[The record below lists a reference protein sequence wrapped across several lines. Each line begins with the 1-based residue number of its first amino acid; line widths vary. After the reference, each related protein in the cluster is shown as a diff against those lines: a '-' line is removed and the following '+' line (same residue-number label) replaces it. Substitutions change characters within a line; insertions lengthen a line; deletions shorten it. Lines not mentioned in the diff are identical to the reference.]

1 MDQVNYRGYARSVG
15 FDPVKAPTEGLRQ
28 MAARDDRIIRGMDK
42 NRQEIK
48 QVRDQYGA
56 SLERKLNAEQ
66 QDRDRNYRWK
76 QQLRENRFK
85 AQQANNATRIKSAA
99 TKGDNTVSMLEG
111 LSQFS
116 STIAET
122 VTEIKKQQ
130 ADQTRLNGYLE
141 LMENGG
147 LSPRQQT
154 NIDNTKALLKQAGE
168 AQDNMVDGLQARNVN
183 PSVVTKLLTGN
194 KDRDIGRVE
203 AHMEIITAEFPAYLQ
218 EQYEQQNLHTA
229 AERAAATPQLLE
241 TYLKQNQVFG
251 LRYEFMGEY
260 LMKMRGAINS
270 QVESARRSDVANQS
284 SMMRDDATSN
294 FIRTKDG
301 AALTEAFN
309 MISRSYDS
317 DGRTPMGRT
326 AAKNEIYK
334 LLSDTTLFSDA
345 DVDRILGEAQTDQ
358 GSWRDRFPRDYD
370 NLTAQRTIDEER
382 EHQARDTQE
391 RRQGKEAEKGLLDW
405 VKNEWDGS
413 EETLKSIIQ
422 KAKEEGI
429 PTDRLQT
436 YLANTNEQQNEDYW
450 NEQFEAA
457 AEDGTLDPEDV
468 NAPGVPFEVRQKWAS
483 IAKGLSDARNDTG
496 VSKEEVKSEFSTA
509 LKFNLRGESTARE
522 AHFSH
527 VSATNFALKE
537 YYRRLKSY
545 SKNGTMSPS
554 EAAQKARTDV
564 LNMIQ
569 NKSGPFT
576 VTGSIDA
583 EGTQAFY
590 NKFTPGNHAGAA
602 TGLKAINTAAAAAE
616 FSKDPT
622 VMNRANLVSTGVI
635 ANIAQR
641 LEAGG
646 GVSIP
651 PVFHEYAK
659 ASKGQY
665 TAEDIVNAQ
674 LKKHG
679 YTQQI
684 QPGAVQAVK
693 QSINDPRLQRI
704 FEANRLTQDNLNT
717 VIIGNGNAPA
727 TVRVGQAG
735 FQDVIALGQAS
746 GFRFPQVMAGMW
758 ALESDWGKSHSG
770 KNNVFNIK
778 DFSGG
783 GTLMN
788 GSRWR
793 DYGSVLESAKDFTE
807 LMKNTRYAP
816 GLAKARTPREAIQAI
831 AAAGYAGGESDYV
844 DKVLRV
850 MRGKGVNV
858 DQPFAPTSSP
868 TRNQGHMTPTLAH
881 FYITSDIGSPGQSHV
896 DIKQQDNP
904 NTPQNE
910 FRGRFKEN
918 ELDQYVVVQDPEFG
932 MIPVGELRRR
942 LPGRGDNFDQHV
954 ARGSHGIDYPTAM
967 GSKLFLR
974 NGAREVSKTWTRWG
988 KMSIIQLP
996 DGRRFSFLHGK

>member
-28 MAARDDRIIRGMDK
+28 MAARDERIIRGMDD
-42 NRQEIK
+42 NRRQIK
-48 QVRDQYGA
+48 QVRDEYGA

-66 QDRDRNYRWK
+66 QDRDKNYRWK
-76 QQLRENRFK
+76 QQLRETRFK
-85 AQQANNATRIKSAA
+85 AQQKNNETRIKSAA
-99 TKGDNTVSMLEG
+99 TKGDNAVSMLEG

-130 ADQTRLNGYLE
+130 ADQDKLNGYLE

-147 LSPRQQT
+147 LSPKQQAD
-154 NIDNTKALLKQAGE
+154 IDNTKALLNQAGE
-168 AQDNMVDGLQARNVN
+168 AQDKIVDGLQARNVN

-194 KDRDIGRVE
+194 KNRDIGRVQ
-203 AHMEIITAEFPAYLQ
+203 AHMEIITAEFPAFLQ

-241 TYLKQNQVFG
+241 TYLKQHQVFG
-251 LRYEFMGEY
+251 LRYEFMGES

-317 DGRTPMGRT
+317 DGRTPMGRA

-370 NLTAQRTIDEER
+370 NLISQRTDDTER
-382 EHQARDTQE
+382 EFQAKDTQE
-391 RRQGKEAEKGLLDW
+391 RRKGKEAEKGLLDW

-429 PTDRLQT
+429 PTDRLQV

-468 NAPGVPFEVRQKWAS
+468 NAPGVPFEVRQKWAT
-483 IAKGLSDARNDTG
+483 IAKGMSDARNDAG

-545 SKNGTMSPS
+545 SKDGTMSPS

-674 LKKHG
+674 LTKHG

-684 QPGAVQAVK
+684 QPGAVQSVK

-717 VIIGNGNAPA
+717 AIIGSGNAPA
-727 TVRVGQAG
+727 TVRVGTSG

-746 GFRFPQVMAGMW
+746 GFQFPQVMAGMW
-758 ALESDWGKSHSG
+758 ALESGWGKYHSG

-783 GTLMN
+783 GTLKN

-793 DYGSVLESAKDFTE
+793 DYGSVLESAQDFTE
-807 LMKNTRYAP
+807 LMKDKRYAP
-816 GLAKARTPREAIQAI
+816 GLAKARTPRQALEAI
-831 AAAGYAGGESDYV
+831 AAAGYAGGESTYV

-850 MRGKGVNV
+850 MRGQGVNV
-858 DQPFAPTSSP
+858 DQPFATTSSP
-868 TRNQGHMTPTLAH
+868 TRNQGHMTPTLA
-881 FYITSDIGSPGQSHV
+881 YITSDIGPTSTGEHLDVKDVTGARFQENAL
-896 DIKQQDNP
+896 DNFV
-904 NTPQNE
+904 E
-910 FRGRFKEN
+910 
-918 ELDQYVVVQDPEFG
+918 VADPEFG
-932 MIPVGELRRR
+932 RISLGTLKQK
-942 LPGRGDNFDQHV
+942 LPGRGDSFDQHL
-954 ARGSHGIDYPTAM
+954 ARGSHGIDYPTAK
-967 GSKLFLR
+967 GSKLFIK
-974 NGAREVSKTWTRWG
+974 NGARVVSKTSTVHG
-988 KMSIIQLP
+988 DKVVIQLP
-996 DGRRFSFLHGK
+996 DGRRFSFLHGKAT

>member
-1 MDQVNYRGYARSVG
+1 VRHKLIKVVG
-15 FDPVKAPTEGLRQ
+15 G
-28 MAARDDRIIRGMDK
+28 I
-42 NRQEIK
+42 
-48 QVRDQYGA
+48 
-56 SLERKLNAEQ
+56 
-66 QDRDRNYRWK
+66 
-76 QQLRENRFK
+76 
-85 AQQANNATRIKSAA
+85 
-99 TKGDNTVSMLEG
+99 VSHG
-111 LSQFS
+111 ITITS
-116 STIAET
+116 S
-122 VTEIKKQQ
+122 
-130 ADQTRLNGYLE
+130 
-141 LMENGG
+141 
-147 LSPRQQT
+147 
-154 NIDNTKALLKQAGE
+154 
-168 AQDNMVDGLQARNVN
+168 
-183 PSVVTKLLTGN
+183 
-194 KDRDIGRVE
+194 
-203 AHMEIITAEFPAYLQ
+203 
-218 EQYEQQNLHTA
+218 
-229 AERAAATPQLLE
+229 
-241 TYLKQNQVFG
+241 
-251 LRYEFMGEY
+251 
-260 LMKMRGAINS
+260 
-270 QVESARRSDVANQS
+270 
-284 SMMRDDATSN
+284 
-294 FIRTKDG
+294 
-301 AALTEAFN
+301 
-309 MISRSYDS
+309 
-317 DGRTPMGRT
+317 
-326 AAKNEIYK
+326 
-334 LLSDTTLFSDA
+334 
-345 DVDRILGEAQTDQ
+345 
-358 GSWRDRFPRDYD
+358 
-370 NLTAQRTIDEER
+370 AQRTIDEER
-382 EHQARDTQE
+382 EHQAKDTQE

-405 VKNEWDGS
+405 VKSEWDGS

-429 PTDRLQT
+429 PTDRLQV

-483 IAKGLSDARNDTG
+483 IAKGMSDARNDAG

-545 SKNGTMSPS
+545 SKDGTMSPS

-564 LNMIQ
+564 LKMIQ

-602 TGLKAINTAAAAAE
+602 TGLKAIDTAAAAAE

-674 LKKHG
+674 LTKHG

-684 QPGAVQAVK
+684 QPGAVQSVK

-717 VIIGNGNAPA
+717 AIIGSGNAPA
-727 TVRVGQAG
+727 TVRVGTAG
-735 FQDVIALGQAS
+735 FQDVIALGQSS
-746 GFRFPQVMAGMW
+746 GFQFPQVMAGMW
-758 ALESDWGKSHSG
+758 ALESGWGKHHSG

-783 GTLMN
+783 GTLKN

-793 DYGSVLESAKDFTE
+793 DYGSVLESAQDFTE
-807 LMKNTRYAP
+807 LMKDKRYAP
-816 GLAKARTPREAIQAI
+816 GLAKARTPRQALEAI
-831 AAAGYAGGESDYV
+831 AAAGYAGGESTYV

-850 MRGKGVNV
+850 MRGQGVNV
-858 DQPFAPTSSP
+858 DQPFATTSVHQP
-868 TRNQGHMTPTLAH
+868 
-881 FYITSDIGSPGQSHV
+881 V
-896 DIKQQDNP
+896 IK
-904 NTPQNE
+904 
-910 FRGRFKEN
+910 
-918 ELDQYVVVQDPEFG
+918 V
-932 MIPVGELRRR
+932 I
-942 LPGRGDNFDQHV
+942 
-954 ARGSHGIDYPTAM
+954 
-967 GSKLFLR
+967 
-974 NGAREVSKTWTRWG
+974 
-988 KMSIIQLP
+988 
-996 DGRRFSFLHGK
+996 

>member
-66 QDRDRNYRWK
+66 QDRDKNYRWK

-99 TKGDNTVSMLEG
+99 TKGDNAISMLEG
-111 LSQFS
+111 LTQFS

-130 ADQTRLNGYLE
+130 DDKAKLDGYLE

-147 LSPRQQT
+147 LSPQQQA
-154 NIDNTKALLKQAGE
+154 NIDNTQALLNQAGE
-168 AQDNMVDGLQARNVN
+168 AQDKIVDGLQARNVN
-183 PSVVTKLLTGN
+183 PSVVTQLLTGN
-194 KDRDIGRVE
+194 KARDIGRVK

-251 LRYEFMGEY
+251 LRYEFMGES
-260 LMKMRGAINS
+260 LMKMRGAINA

-370 NLTAQRTIDEER
+370 NLISQRTIDEER
-382 EHQARDTQE
+382 EHQAKDTQE

-429 PTDRLQT
+429 PTDRLQV

-483 IAKGLSDARNDTG
+483 IAKGMSDARNDAG

-545 SKNGTMSPS
+545 SKDGTMSPS

-602 TGLKAINTAAAAAE
+602 TGLKAINSAAAAAE

-717 VIIGNGNAPA
+717 AIIGSGNAPA
-727 TVRVGQAG
+727 TVRVGTSG

-746 GFRFPQVMAGMW
+746 GFQFPQVMAGMW
-758 ALESDWGKSHSG
+758 ALESGWGKYHSG

-783 GTLMN
+783 GTLKN

-793 DYGSVLESAKDFTE
+793 DYGSVLESAQDFTE
-807 LMKNTRYAP
+807 LMKDKRYAP
-816 GLAKARTPREAIQAI
+816 GLAKARTPRQALEAI
-831 AAAGYAGGESDYV
+831 AAAGYAGGESTYV

-850 MRGKGVNV
+850 MRGQGVNV

-868 TRNQGHMTPTLAH
+868 TRNQGHMTPTLA
-881 FYITSDIGSPGQSHV
+881 YITSDIGPTSTGEHLDVKDVTGARFQENAL
-896 DIKQQDNP
+896 DNFV
-904 NTPQNE
+904 E
-910 FRGRFKEN
+910 
-918 ELDQYVVVQDPEFG
+918 VADPEFG
-932 MIPVGELRRR
+932 RISLGSLKQK
-942 LPGRGDNFDQHV
+942 LPGRGDSFDQHL
-954 ARGSHGIDYPTAM
+954 ARGSHGIDYPTAK
-967 GSKLFLR
+967 GSKLFIK
-974 NGAREVSKTWTRWG
+974 NGARVVSKTTTVHG
-988 KMSIIQLP
+988 DKVVIQLP
-996 DGRRFSFLHGK
+996 DGRRFSFLHGKAT

>member
-48 QVRDQYGA
+48 QVRDEYGA

-66 QDRDRNYRWK
+66 QDRDKNYRWK

-85 AQQANNATRIKSAA
+85 AQQANNQTRIKSAA
-99 TKGDNTVSMLEG
+99 TKGDNAVSMLEG
-111 LSQFS
+111 LTQFS

-130 ADQTRLNGYLE
+130 ADQDKLNGYLE
-141 LMENGG
+141 VMENGG
-147 LSPRQQT
+147 LSPKQQAD
-154 NIDNTKALLKQAGE
+154 IDNTKALLNQAGE
-168 AQDNMVDGLQARNVN
+168 AQDKIVDGLQARNVN

-194 KDRDIGRVE
+194 KARDIGRVK
-203 AHMEIITAEFPAYLQ
+203 AHMEIITAEFPAFLQ

-251 LRYEFMGEY
+251 LRYEFMGES
-260 LMKMRGAINS
+260 LMKMRGAINA

-370 NLTAQRTIDEER
+370 NLISQRTDDTER
-382 EHQARDTQE
+382 EFQAKDTQE
-391 RRQGKEAEKGLLDW
+391 RRKGKEAEKGLLDW

-429 PTDRLQT
+429 PTERLQV

-450 NEQFEAA
+450 NELFQAA
-457 AEDGTLDPEDV
+457 AEDGTLDSEDV
-468 NAPGVPFEVRQKWAS
+468 NAPGVPFEVREKWATT
-483 IAKGLSDARNDTG
+483 AKGMSDARNDAG

-684 QPGAVQAVK
+684 QPGAVQSVK

-717 VIIGNGNAPA
+717 AIIGSGNAPA
-727 TVRVGQAG
+727 TVRVGTSG

-746 GFRFPQVMAGMW
+746 GFQFPQVMAGMW
-758 ALESDWGKSHSG
+758 ALESGWGKYHSG

-783 GTLMN
+783 GTLKN

-793 DYGSVLESAKDFTE
+793 DYGSVLESAQDFTE
-807 LMKNTRYAP
+807 LMKDKRYAP
-816 GLAKARTPREAIQAI
+816 GLAKARTPRQALEAI
-831 AAAGYAGGESDYV
+831 AAAGYAGGESTYV

-850 MRGKGVNV
+850 MRGQGVNV
-858 DQPFAPTSSP
+858 DQPFATTSSP
-868 TRNQGHMTPTLAH
+868 TRNQGHMTPTLA
-881 FYITSDIGSPGQSHV
+881 YITSDIGPTSTGEHLDVKDVTGARFQENAL
-896 DIKQQDNP
+896 DNFV
-904 NTPQNE
+904 E
-910 FRGRFKEN
+910 
-918 ELDQYVVVQDPEFG
+918 VADPEFG
-932 MIPVGELRRR
+932 RISLGSLKQK
-942 LPGRGDNFDQHV
+942 LPGRGDSFDQHL
-954 ARGSHGIDYPTAM
+954 ARGSHGIDYPTAK
-967 GSKLFLR
+967 GSKLFIK
-974 NGAREVSKTWTRWG
+974 NGARVVSKTSTVHG
-988 KMSIIQLP
+988 DKVVIQLP
-996 DGRRFSFLHGK
+996 DGRRFSFLHGKAT

>member
-48 QVRDQYGA
+48 QVRDEYGA

-66 QDRDRNYRWK
+66 QDRDKNYRWK

-99 TKGDNTVSMLEG
+99 TKGDNAVSMLEG
-111 LSQFS
+111 LTQFS

-130 ADQTRLNGYLE
+130 ADQDKLNGYLE

-147 LSPRQQT
+147 LSPRQQAD
-154 NIDNTKALLKQAGE
+154 IDNTKALLNQAGE
-168 AQDNMVDGLQARNVN
+168 AQDKIVDGLQARNVN

-194 KDRDIGRVE
+194 KNRDIGRVQ
-203 AHMEIITAEFPAYLQ
+203 AHMEIITAEFPAFLQ

-251 LRYEFMGEY
+251 LRYEFMGEH
-260 LMKMRGAINS
+260 LMKMRGAINA

-370 NLTAQRTIDEER
+370 NLISQRRDDTER
-382 EHQARDTQE
+382 EFQAKDTQE
-391 RRQGKEAEKGLLDW
+391 RRQGKEAEKGLLEW

-429 PTDRLQT
+429 PTDRLQV

-450 NEQFEAA
+450 NEQFQAA
-457 AEDGTLDPEDV
+457 AEDGTLDSEDV
-468 NAPGVPFEVRQKWAS
+468 NAPGVPFEVREKWAT
-483 IAKGLSDARNDTG
+483 IAKGMSDARNDSG

-684 QPGAVQAVK
+684 QPGAVQSVK

-717 VIIGNGNAPA
+717 AIIGSGNAPA

-746 GFRFPQVMAGMW
+746 GFQFPQVMAGMW
-758 ALESDWGKSHSG
+758 ALESGWGKYHSG

-783 GTLMN
+783 GTLKN

-793 DYGSVLESAKDFTE
+793 DYGSVLESAQ
-807 LMKNTRYAP
+807 
-816 GLAKARTPREAIQAI
+816 GL
-831 AAAGYAGGESDYV
+831 Y
-844 DKVLRV
+844 
-850 MRGKGVNV
+850 
-858 DQPFAPTSSP
+858 
-868 TRNQGHMTPTLAH
+868 
-881 FYITSDIGSPGQSHV
+881 
-896 DIKQQDNP
+896 
-904 NTPQNE
+904 
-910 FRGRFKEN
+910 
-918 ELDQYVVVQDPEFG
+918 
-932 MIPVGELRRR
+932 
-942 LPGRGDNFDQHV
+942 
-954 ARGSHGIDYPTAM
+954 
-967 GSKLFLR
+967 
-974 NGAREVSKTWTRWG
+974 
-988 KMSIIQLP
+988 
-996 DGRRFSFLHGK
+996 

>member
-28 MAARDDRIIRGMDK
+28 MAARDERIIRGMDD
-42 NRQEIK
+42 NRRQIK
-48 QVRDQYGA
+48 QVRDEYGA

-66 QDRDRNYRWK
+66 QDRDKNYRWK
-76 QQLRENRFK
+76 QQLRETRFK
-85 AQQANNATRIKSAA
+85 AQQKNNETRIKSAA
-99 TKGDNTVSMLEG
+99 TKGDNAVSMLEG

-130 ADQTRLNGYLE
+130 ADQDKLNGYLE

-147 LSPRQQT
+147 LSPKQQAD
-154 NIDNTKALLKQAGE
+154 IDNTKALLNQAGE
-168 AQDNMVDGLQARNVN
+168 AQDKIVDGLQARNVN

-194 KDRDIGRVE
+194 KNRDVGRVQ
-203 AHMEIITAEFPAYLQ
+203 AHMEIITAEFPSFLQ
-218 EQYEQQNLHTA
+218 EQYEQNNLHTA

-241 TYLKQNQVFG
+241 TYLKQHQVFG

-317 DGRTPMGRT
+317 DGRTPMGRA

-370 NLTAQRTIDEER
+370 NLISQRRDDTER
-382 EHQARDTQE
+382 EYQAKDTQE

-429 PTDRLQT
+429 PTDRLQV

-468 NAPGVPFEVRQKWAS
+468 NAPGVPFEVRQKWAT
-483 IAKGLSDARNDTG
+483 IAKGMSDARNDAG

-545 SKNGTMSPS
+545 SKDGTMSPS

-674 LKKHG
+674 LTKHG
-679 YTQQI
+679 FTQQI
-684 QPGAVQAVK
+684 QPGAVQSVE

-717 VIIGNGNAPA
+717 AIIGSGNAPA
-727 TVRVGQAG
+727 TVRVGTSG

-746 GFRFPQVMAGMW
+746 GFQFPQVMAGMW
-758 ALESDWGKSHSG
+758 ALESGWGKYHSG

-783 GTLMN
+783 GTLKN

-793 DYGSVLESAKDFTE
+793 DYGSVLESAQDFTE
-807 LMKNTRYAP
+807 LMKDKRYAP
-816 GLAKARTPREAIQAI
+816 GLAKARTPRQALEAI
-831 AAAGYAGGESDYV
+831 AAAGYAGGESTYV

-850 MRGKGVNV
+850 MRGQGVNV
-858 DQPFAPTSSP
+858 DQPFAPVSSP
-868 TRNQGHMTPTLAH
+868 TRNQGHMTPTLA
-881 FYITSDIGSPGQSHV
+881 YITSDIGPTSTGEHLDVKDVTGARFQENAL
-896 DIKQQDNP
+896 DNFV
-904 NTPQNE
+904 E
-910 FRGRFKEN
+910 
-918 ELDQYVVVQDPEFG
+918 VADPEFG
-932 MIPVGELRRR
+932 RISLGTLKQK
-942 LPGRGDNFDQHV
+942 LPGRGDSFDQHL
-954 ARGSHGIDYPTAM
+954 ARGSHGIDYPTAK
-967 GSKLFLR
+967 GSKLFIK
-974 NGAREVSKTWTRWG
+974 NGARVVSKTSTVHG
-988 KMSIIQLP
+988 DKVVIQLP
-996 DGRRFSFLHGK
+996 DGRRFSFLHGKAT

>member
-66 QDRDRNYRWK
+66 QDRDKNYRWK

-99 TKGDNTVSMLEG
+99 TKGDNAVSMLEG
-111 LSQFS
+111 LTQFS
-116 STIAET
+116 STIADT

-130 ADQTRLNGYLE
+130 SDQTRLNGYLE

-154 NIDNTKALLKQAGE
+154 NIDNTRALLKQAGE
-168 AQDNMVDGLQARNVN
+168 AQDNVVDGLQARNVDPN
-183 PSVVTKLLTGN
+183 VITKLLTGN

-203 AHMEIITAEFPAYLQ
+203 AHMEIITAQFPAYLQ

-241 TYLKQNQVFG
+241 TYLKENQVFG

-260 LMKMRGAINS
+260 LMKMRGSINAG
-270 QVESARRSDVANQS
+270 VESARRSDVANKS

-309 MISRSYDS
+309 MISRSYNS

-326 AAKNEIYK
+326 AAKNEIYT
-334 LLSDTTLFSDA
+334 LLADTTLFSDA

-370 NLTAQRTIDEER
+370 NLISQRTADTER
-382 EHQARDTQE
+382 EYQAKDTQE
-391 RRQGKEAEKGLLDW
+391 RRKGKEAEQGLLEW

-429 PTDRLQT
+429 PTERLQV

-450 NEQFEAA
+450 NEQFQAA
-457 AEDGTLDPEDV
+457 AEDGTLDTEDV
-468 NAPGVPFEVRQKWAS
+468 NAPGVPFEVREKWAQR
-483 IAKGLSDARNDTG
+483 AKSLSDARNDAG

-527 VSATNFALKE
+527 VSATSFALKE

-545 SKNGTMSPS
+545 SKDGTMSPS

-616 FSKDPT
+616 FSKNPT

-684 QPGAVQAVK
+684 QPGAVQSVK

-717 VIIGNGNAPA
+717 AIIGSGNAPA
-727 TVRVGQAG
+727 TVRLGASG
-735 FQDVIALGQAS
+735 FQDVIALGQSS
-746 GFRFPQVMAGMW
+746 GFQFPQVMAGMW
-758 ALESDWGKSHSG
+758 ALESGWGKYHSG

-783 GTLMN
+783 GTLKN

-793 DYGSVLESAKDFTE
+793 DYGSVLESAQDFTE
-807 LMKNTRYAP
+807 LMKDKRYAP
-816 GLAKARTPREAIQAI
+816 GLAKARTPRQALEAI
-831 AAAGYAGGESDYV
+831 AAAGYAGGESTYV

-850 MRGKGVNV
+850 MRGQGVNV
-858 DQPFAPTSSP
+858 DQPFATTSSP
-868 TRNQGHMTPTLAH
+868 TRNQGHMTPTLA
-881 FYITSDIGSPGQSHV
+881 YITSDIGPTSTGEHLDVKDVTGARFQENAL
-896 DIKQQDNP
+896 DNFV
-904 NTPQNE
+904 E
-910 FRGRFKEN
+910 
-918 ELDQYVVVQDPEFG
+918 VADPEFG
-932 MIPVGELRRR
+932 RISLGSLKQK
-942 LPGRGDNFDQHV
+942 LPGRGDSFDQHL
-954 ARGSHGIDYPTAM
+954 ARGSHGIDYPTAK
-967 GSKLFLR
+967 GSKLFIK
-974 NGAREVSKTWTRWG
+974 NGARVVSKTTTVHG
-988 KMSIIQLP
+988 DKVVIQLP
-996 DGRRFSFLHGK
+996 DGRRFSFLHGKAT

>member
-28 MAARDDRIIRGMDK
+28 MAARDERIIRGMDD
-42 NRQEIK
+42 NRRQIK
-48 QVRDQYGA
+48 QVRDEYGA

-66 QDRDRNYRWK
+66 QDRDKNYRWK
-76 QQLRENRFK
+76 QQLRETRFK
-85 AQQANNATRIKSAA
+85 AQQKNNETRIKSAA
-99 TKGDNTVSMLEG
+99 TKGDNAVSMLEG

-130 ADQTRLNGYLE
+130 ADQDKLNGYLE

-147 LSPRQQT
+147 LSPKQQAD
-154 NIDNTKALLKQAGE
+154 IDNTKALLNQAGE
-168 AQDNMVDGLQARNVN
+168 AQDKIVDGLQARNVN

-194 KDRDIGRVE
+194 KNRDIGRVQ

-241 TYLKQNQVFG
+241 TYLKQHQVFG
-251 LRYEFMGEY
+251 LRYEFMGES
-260 LMKMRGAINS
+260 LMKMRGAINA

-334 LLSDTTLFSDA
+334 LLADTTLFSKA
-345 DVDRILGEAQTDQ
+345 DVDRILNEAQTDQ

-370 NLTAQRTIDEER
+370 NLIAQRTIDEER

-429 PTDRLQT
+429 PTDRLQV

-468 NAPGVPFEVRQKWAS
+468 NAPGVPFEVRQKWAT
-483 IAKGLSDARNDTG
+483 IAKGMSDARNDAG

-545 SKNGTMSPS
+545 SKDGTMSPS

-674 LKKHG
+674 LTKHG

-684 QPGAVQAVK
+684 QPGAVQSVK

-717 VIIGNGNAPA
+717 AIIGSGNAPA
-727 TVRVGQAG
+727 TVRVGTSG

-746 GFRFPQVMAGMW
+746 GFQFPQVMAGMW
-758 ALESDWGKSHSG
+758 ALESGWGKYHSG

-783 GTLMN
+783 GTLKN

-793 DYGSVLESAKDFTE
+793 DYGSVLESAQDFTE
-807 LMKNTRYAP
+807 LMKDKRYAP
-816 GLAKARTPREAIQAI
+816 GLAKARTPRQALEAI
-831 AAAGYAGGESDYV
+831 AAAGYAGGESTYV

-850 MRGKGVNV
+850 MRGQGVNV

-868 TRNQGHMTPTLAH
+868 TRNQGHMTPTLA
-881 FYITSDIGSPGQSHV
+881 YITSDIGPTSTGEHLDVKDVTGARFQENAL
-896 DIKQQDNP
+896 DNFV
-904 NTPQNE
+904 E
-910 FRGRFKEN
+910 
-918 ELDQYVVVQDPEFG
+918 VADPEFG
-932 MIPVGELRRR
+932 RISLGSLKQK
-942 LPGRGDNFDQHV
+942 LPGRGDSFDQHL
-954 ARGSHGIDYPTAM
+954 ARGSHGIDYPTAK
-967 GSKLFLR
+967 GSKLFIK
-974 NGAREVSKTWTRWG
+974 NGARVVSKTSTVHG
-988 KMSIIQLP
+988 DKVVIQLP
-996 DGRRFSFLHGK
+996 DGRRFSFLHGKAT

>member
-48 QVRDQYGA
+48 QVRDEYGA

-66 QDRDRNYRWK
+66 QDRDKNYRWK

-85 AQQANNATRIKSAA
+85 AQQANNQTRIKSAA
-99 TKGDNTVSMLEG
+99 TKGDNAVSMLEG
-111 LSQFS
+111 LTQFS

-130 ADQTRLNGYLE
+130 DDQDKLNGYLE

-147 LSPRQQT
+147 LSPQQQAD
-154 NIDNTKALLKQAGE
+154 IDNTQALLNQAGE
-168 AQDNMVDGLQARNVN
+168 AQDKIVDGLQARNVN
-183 PSVVTKLLTGN
+183 PSVVTQLLTGN
-194 KDRDIGRVE
+194 KARDIGRVK

-251 LRYEFMGEY
+251 LRYEFMGES
-260 LMKMRGAINS
+260 LMKMRGAINA

-370 NLTAQRTIDEER
+370 NLISQRTDDTER
-382 EHQARDTQE
+382 EFQAKDTQE
-391 RRQGKEAEKGLLDW
+391 RRKGKEAEKGLLDW

-429 PTDRLQT
+429 PTERLQV

-450 NEQFEAA
+450 NELFQAA
-457 AEDGTLDPEDV
+457 AEDGTLDSEDV
-468 NAPGVPFEVRQKWAS
+468 NAPGVPFEVREKWATA
-483 IAKGLSDARNDTG
+483 AKGMSDARNDAG

-674 LKKHG
+674 LTKHG

-684 QPGAVQAVK
+684 QPGAVQSVK

-717 VIIGNGNAPA
+717 AIIGSGNAPA
-727 TVRVGQAG
+727 TVRVGTSG

-746 GFRFPQVMAGMW
+746 GFQFPQVMAGMW
-758 ALESDWGKSHSG
+758 ALESGWGKYHSG

-783 GTLMN
+783 GTLKN

-793 DYGSVLESAKDFTE
+793 DYGSVLESAQDFTE
-807 LMKNTRYAP
+807 LMKDKRYAP
-816 GLAKARTPREAIQAI
+816 GLAKARTPRQALEAI
-831 AAAGYAGGESDYV
+831 AAAGYAGGESTYV

-850 MRGKGVNV
+850 MRGQGVNV
-858 DQPFAPTSSP
+858 DQPFATTSSP
-868 TRNQGHMTPTLAH
+868 TRNQGHMTPTLA
-881 FYITSDIGSPGQSHV
+881 YITSDIGPTSTGEHLDVKDVTGARFQENAL
-896 DIKQQDNP
+896 DNFV
-904 NTPQNE
+904 E
-910 FRGRFKEN
+910 
-918 ELDQYVVVQDPEFG
+918 VADPEFG
-932 MIPVGELRRR
+932 RISLGSLKQK
-942 LPGRGDNFDQHV
+942 LPGRGDSFDQHL
-954 ARGSHGIDYPTAM
+954 ARGSHGIDYPTAK
-967 GSKLFLR
+967 GSKLFIK
-974 NGAREVSKTWTRWG
+974 NGARVVSKTSTVHG
-988 KMSIIQLP
+988 DKVVIQLP
-996 DGRRFSFLHGK
+996 DGRRFSFLHGKAT

>member
-1 MDQVNYRGYARSVG
+1 
-15 FDPVKAPTEGLRQ
+15 
-28 MAARDDRIIRGMDK
+28 
-42 NRQEIK
+42 
-48 QVRDQYGA
+48 
-56 SLERKLNAEQ
+56 
-66 QDRDRNYRWK
+66 
-76 QQLRENRFK
+76 
-85 AQQANNATRIKSAA
+85 
-99 TKGDNTVSMLEG
+99 
-111 LSQFS
+111 
-116 STIAET
+116 
-122 VTEIKKQQ
+122 
-130 ADQTRLNGYLE
+130 
-141 LMENGG
+141 MENGG
-147 LSPRQQT
+147 LSPKQQAD
-154 NIDNTKALLKQAGE
+154 IDNTKALLNQAGE
-168 AQDNMVDGLQARNVN
+168 AQDKIVDGLQARNVN
-183 PSVVTKLLTGN
+183 PSVVTQLLTGN
-194 KDRDIGRVE
+194 KARDIGRVK

-251 LRYEFMGEY
+251 LRYEFMGES
-260 LMKMRGAINS
+260 LMKMRGAINA

-317 DGRTPMGRT
+317 DGRTPMGRA

-370 NLTAQRTIDEER
+370 NLISKRTPDSER
-382 EHQARDTQE
+382 EYKAKDTQE
-391 RRQGKEAEKGLLDW
+391 RGRGKEAEQGLLKW

-429 PTDRLQT
+429 PTDRLQV

-468 NAPGVPFEVRQKWAS
+468 NAPGVPFEVRQKWAT
-483 IAKGLSDARNDTG
+483 IAKGMSDARNDAG

-674 LKKHG
+674 LTKHG

-684 QPGAVQAVK
+684 QPGAVQSVK

-717 VIIGNGNAPA
+717 AIIGSGNAPA
-727 TVRVGQAG
+727 TVRVGTSG

-746 GFRFPQVMAGMW
+746 GFQFPQVMAGMW
-758 ALESDWGKSHSG
+758 ALESGWGKYHSG

-783 GTLMN
+783 GTLKN

-793 DYGSVLESAKDFTE
+793 DYGSVLESAQDFTE
-807 LMKNTRYAP
+807 LMKDKRYAP
-816 GLAKARTPREAIQAI
+816 GLAKARTPRQALEAI
-831 AAAGYAGGESDYV
+831 AAAGYAGGESTYV

-850 MRGKGVNV
+850 MRGQGVNV
-858 DQPFAPTSSP
+858 DQPFATTSSP
-868 TRNQGHMTPTLAH
+868 TRNQGHMTPTLA
-881 FYITSDIGSPGQSHV
+881 YITSDIGPTSTGEHLDVKDVTGARFQENAL
-896 DIKQQDNP
+896 DNFV
-904 NTPQNE
+904 E
-910 FRGRFKEN
+910 
-918 ELDQYVVVQDPEFG
+918 VADPEFG
-932 MIPVGELRRR
+932 RISLGSLKQK
-942 LPGRGDNFDQHV
+942 LPGRGDSFDQHL
-954 ARGSHGIDYPTAM
+954 ARGSHGIDYPTAK
-967 GSKLFLR
+967 GSKLFIK
-974 NGAREVSKTWTRWG
+974 NGARVVSKTSTVHG
-988 KMSIIQLP
+988 DKVVIQLP
-996 DGRRFSFLHGK
+996 DGRRFSFLHGKAT

>member
-48 QVRDQYGA
+48 QVRDEYGA

-66 QDRDRNYRWK
+66 QDRDKNYRWK

-99 TKGDNTVSMLEG
+99 TKGDNAVSMLEG
-111 LSQFS
+111 LTQFS

-130 ADQTRLNGYLE
+130 ADQDKLNGYLE

-147 LSPRQQT
+147 LSPRQQAD
-154 NIDNTKALLKQAGE
+154 IDNTKALLNQAGE
-168 AQDNMVDGLQARNVN
+168 AQDKIVDGLQARNVN

-194 KDRDIGRVE
+194 KNRDVGRVQ
-203 AHMEIITAEFPAYLQ
+203 AHMEIITAEFPAFLQ

-251 LRYEFMGEY
+251 LRYEFMGES
-260 LMKMRGAINS
+260 LMKMRGAINA

-317 DGRTPMGRT
+317 DGRTPMGRS

-370 NLTAQRTIDEER
+370 NLISQRRDDTER
-382 EHQARDTQE
+382 EYQAKDTQE

-429 PTDRLQT
+429 PTDRLQV

-450 NEQFEAA
+450 NELFQAA
-457 AEDGTLDPEDV
+457 AEDGTLDSEDV
-468 NAPGVPFEVRQKWAS
+468 NAPGVPFEVREKWATT
-483 IAKGLSDARNDTG
+483 AKGMSDARNDSG

-545 SKNGTMSPS
+545 SKDGTMSPS

-602 TGLKAINTAAAAAE
+602 TGLKAIDTAAAAAE

-646 GVSIP
+646 GISIP

-717 VIIGNGNAPA
+717 AIIGSGNAPA

-746 GFRFPQVMAGMW
+746 GFQFPQVMAGMW
-758 ALESDWGKSHSG
+758 ALESGWGKHHSG

-783 GTLMN
+783 GTLKN

-793 DYGSVLESAKDFTE
+793 DYGSVLESAQDFTE
-807 LMKNTRYAP
+807 LMKDKRYAP
-816 GLAKARTPREAIQAI
+816 GLAKARTPRQAIQAI
-831 AAAGYAGGESDYV
+831 AAAGYAGGESTYV

-850 MRGKGVNV
+850 MKGQGVNV
-858 DQPFAPTSSP
+858 DQPFATTSSP
-868 TRNQGHMTPTLAH
+868 TRNQGHMTPTLA
-881 FYITSDIGSPGQSHV
+881 YISGNIGPTSTGQHLDV
-896 DIKQQDNP
+896 KQVGGG
-904 NTPQNE
+904 E
-910 FRGRFKEN
+910 FATN
-918 ELDQYVVVQDPEFG
+918 ALDQFVVVDDPE
-932 MIPVGELRRR
+932 L
-942 LPGRGDNFDQHV
+942 GRVPLGQTPITGTFASHT
-954 ARGSHGIDYPTAM
+954 ARGSHGIDYGLYSGT
-967 GSKLFLR
+967 KVYVR
-974 NGAREVSKTWTRWG
+974 NGARVVSKTSTVHG
-988 KMSIIQLP
+988 DKVVIQLP
-996 DGRRFSFLHGK
+996 DGRRFSFLHGKAT

>member
-66 QDRDRNYRWK
+66 QDRDKNYRWK

-85 AQQANNATRIKSAA
+85 AQQANNQTRIKSAA
-99 TKGDNTVSMLEG
+99 TKGDNAVSMLEG
-111 LSQFS
+111 LTQFS

-130 ADQTRLNGYLE
+130 DDQATLDGYME
-141 LMENGG
+141 VMENGG
-147 LSPRQQT
+147 ISPQQQA
-154 NIDNTKALLKQAGE
+154 NIDNTQALLNQAGE
-168 AQDNMVDGLQARNVN
+168 AQDKIVDGLQARNVN
-183 PSVVTKLLTGN
+183 PSVVTQLLTGN
-194 KDRDIGRVE
+194 KARDIGRVK
-203 AHMEIITAEFPAYLQ
+203 AHMEIITAQFPAFLQ

-251 LRYEFMGEY
+251 LRYEFMGES
-260 LMKMRGAINS
+260 LMKMRGAINA

-334 LLSDTTLFSDA
+334 LLADTTLFSDA

-370 NLTAQRTIDEER
+370 NLISQRTDDTER

-391 RRQGKEAEKGLLDW
+391 RRRGKEAEKGLLDW

-429 PTDRLQT
+429 PTDRLQV

-457 AEDGTLDPEDV
+457 AEDGTLDSEDV
-468 NAPGVPFEVRQKWAS
+468 NAPGVPFEVREKWAT
-483 IAKGLSDARNDTG
+483 IAKGLSDARNDAG

-545 SKNGTMSPS
+545 SKNGTMTPS

-674 LKKHG
+674 LTKHG

-704 FEANRLTQDNLNT
+704 FEANRLTQDNLNS
-717 VIIGNGNAPA
+717 VIIGSGNAPA
-727 TVRVGQAG
+727 TVRVGTAG
-735 FQDVIALGQAS
+735 FQDVIALGQSS
-746 GFRFPQVMAGMW
+746 GFQFPQVMAGMW
-758 ALESDWGKSHSG
+758 ALESGWGKYHSG

-783 GTLMN
+783 GTLKN

-793 DYGSVLESAKDFTE
+793 DYGSVLESAQDFTE
-807 LMKNTRYAP
+807 LMKDTRYAP
-816 GLAKARTPREAIQAI
+816 GLARARTPRQALEAI
-831 AAAGYAGGESDYV
+831 AAGGYAGGESDYV

-850 MRGKGVNV
+850 MREQGVNV
-858 DQPFAPTSSP
+858 DQPFAPTPSP
-868 TRNQGHMTPTLAH
+868 TRNQGHMTPTLA
-881 FYITSDIGSPGQSHV
+881 YISGNIGPTSTGQHLDV
-896 DIKQQDNP
+896 KQVGGG
-904 NTPQNE
+904 E
-910 FRGRFKEN
+910 FATN
-918 ELDQYVVVQDPEFG
+918 ELDQFVVVDDPE
-932 MIPVGELRRR
+932 L
-942 LPGRGDNFDQHV
+942 GRVPLGQTPITGTFASHT
-954 ARGSHGIDYPTAM
+954 ARGSHGIDYGLYSGTKVNCSLKMEPE
-967 GSKLFLR
+967 SLVKLRLFTVTKLLF
-974 NGAREVSKTWTRWG
+974 NCLMAGVSVSYMVK
-988 KMSIIQLP
+988 
-996 DGRRFSFLHGK
+996 LHDTIPLLY

>member
-1 MDQVNYRGYARSVG
+1 MDQVNYKGYARSVG

-66 QDRDRNYRWK
+66 QDRDKNYRWK

-85 AQQANNATRIKSAA
+85 AQQANNQTRIKSAA
-99 TKGDNTVSMLEG
+99 TKGDNAVSMLEG
-111 LSQFS
+111 LTQFS

-130 ADQTRLNGYLE
+130 ADQDNLNGYLE

-147 LSPRQQT
+147 LSPKQQAD
-154 NIDNTKALLKQAGE
+154 IDNTKALLNQAGE
-168 AQDNMVDGLQARNVN
+168 AQDKIVDGLQARNVN

-194 KDRDIGRVE
+194 KNRDVGRVK
-203 AHMEIITAEFPAYLQ
+203 AHMEIITAEFPSFLQ
-218 EQYEQQNLHTA
+218 EQYEQNNLHTA

-241 TYLKQNQVFG
+241 TYLKQHQVFG
-251 LRYEFMGEY
+251 LRYEFMGES
-260 LMKMRGAINS
+260 LMKMRGAINA

-370 NLTAQRTIDEER
+370 NLISQRTDDTER
-382 EHQARDTQE
+382 EFQAKDTQE
-391 RRQGKEAEKGLLDW
+391 RRKGKEAEKGLLDW

-429 PTDRLQT
+429 PTERLQV

-450 NEQFEAA
+450 NELFQAA
-457 AEDGTLDPEDV
+457 AEDGTLDSEDV
-468 NAPGVPFEVRQKWAS
+468 NAPGVPFEVREKWATA
-483 IAKGLSDARNDTG
+483 AKGMSDARNDAG

-674 LKKHG
+674 LTKHG

-684 QPGAVQAVK
+684 QPGAVQSVK

-717 VIIGNGNAPA
+717 AIIGSGNAPA
-727 TVRVGQAG
+727 TVRVGTSG

-746 GFRFPQVMAGMW
+746 GFQFPQVMAGMW
-758 ALESDWGKSHSG
+758 ALESGWGKYHSG

-783 GTLMN
+783 GTLKN

-793 DYGSVLESAKDFTE
+793 DYGSVLESAQDFTE
-807 LMKNTRYAP
+807 LMKDKRYAP
-816 GLAKARTPREAIQAI
+816 GLAKARTPRQALEAI
-831 AAAGYAGGESDYV
+831 AAAGYAGGESTYV

-850 MRGKGVNV
+850 MRGQGVNV
-858 DQPFAPTSSP
+858 DQPFATTSSP
-868 TRNQGHMTPTLAH
+868 TRNQGHMTPTLA
-881 FYITSDIGSPGQSHV
+881 YITSDIGPTSTGEHLDVKDVTGARFQENAL
-896 DIKQQDNP
+896 DNFV
-904 NTPQNE
+904 E
-910 FRGRFKEN
+910 
-918 ELDQYVVVQDPEFG
+918 VADPEFG
-932 MIPVGELRRR
+932 RISLGSLKQK
-942 LPGRGDNFDQHV
+942 LPGRGDSFDQHL
-954 ARGSHGIDYPTAM
+954 ARGSHGIDYPTAK
-967 GSKLFLR
+967 GSKLFIK
-974 NGAREVSKTWTRWG
+974 NGARVVSKTSTVHG
-988 KMSIIQLP
+988 DKVVIQLP
-996 DGRRFSFLHGK
+996 DGRRFSFLHGKAT

>member
-1 MDQVNYRGYARSVG
+1 MV
-15 FDPVKAPTEGLRQ
+15 VKKP
-28 MAARDDRIIRGMDK
+28 
-42 NRQEIK
+42 
-48 QVRDQYGA
+48 
-56 SLERKLNAEQ
+56 
-66 QDRDRNYRWK
+66 
-76 QQLRENRFK
+76 F
-85 AQQANNATRIKSAA
+85 
-99 TKGDNTVSMLEG
+99 
-111 LSQFS
+111 
-116 STIAET
+116 
-122 VTEIKKQQ
+122 
-130 ADQTRLNGYLE
+130 
-141 LMENGG
+141 
-147 LSPRQQT
+147 
-154 NIDNTKALLKQAGE
+154 
-168 AQDNMVDGLQARNVN
+168 
-183 PSVVTKLLTGN
+183 
-194 KDRDIGRVE
+194 
-203 AHMEIITAEFPAYLQ
+203 
-218 EQYEQQNLHTA
+218 
-229 AERAAATPQLLE
+229 
-241 TYLKQNQVFG
+241 
-251 LRYEFMGEY
+251 
-260 LMKMRGAINS
+260 
-270 QVESARRSDVANQS
+270 
-284 SMMRDDATSN
+284 
-294 FIRTKDG
+294 
-301 AALTEAFN
+301 
-309 MISRSYDS
+309 
-317 DGRTPMGRT
+317 
-326 AAKNEIYK
+326 
-334 LLSDTTLFSDA
+334 
-345 DVDRILGEAQTDQ
+345 
-358 GSWRDRFPRDYD
+358 
-370 NLTAQRTIDEER
+370 
-382 EHQARDTQE
+382 
-391 RRQGKEAEKGLLDW
+391 
-405 VKNEWDGS
+405 
-413 EETLKSIIQ
+413 KSIIQ

-429 PTDRLQT
+429 PTDRLQV

-450 NEQFEAA
+450 NEQFQAA
-457 AEDGTLDPEDV
+457 AEDGTLDTEDV
-468 NAPGVPFEVRQKWAS
+468 NAPGVPFEVREKWAT
-483 IAKGLSDARNDTG
+483 IAKGMSDARNDSG
-496 VSKEEVKSEFSTA
+496 ISKEEVKSEFSTA

-684 QPGAVQAVK
+684 QPGAVQSVK

-717 VIIGNGNAPA
+717 AIIGSGNAPA
-727 TVRVGQAG
+727 TVRVGTSG

-746 GFRFPQVMAGMW
+746 GFQFPQVMAGMW
-758 ALESDWGKSHSG
+758 ALESGWGKYHSG

-783 GTLMN
+783 GTLKN

-793 DYGSVLESAKDFTE
+793 DYGSVLESAQDFTE
-807 LMKNTRYAP
+807 LMKDKRYAP
-816 GLAKARTPREAIQAI
+816 GLAKARTPRQALEAI
-831 AAAGYAGGESDYV
+831 AAAGYAGGESTYV

-850 MRGKGVNV
+850 MRGQGVNV
-858 DQPFAPTSSP
+858 DQPFATTSSP
-868 TRNQGHMTPTLAH
+868 TRNQGHMTPTLA
-881 FYITSDIGSPGQSHV
+881 YITSDIGPTSTGEHLDVKDVTGARFQENAL
-896 DIKQQDNP
+896 DNFV
-904 NTPQNE
+904 E
-910 FRGRFKEN
+910 
-918 ELDQYVVVQDPEFG
+918 VADPEFG
-932 MIPVGELRRR
+932 RISLGSLKQK
-942 LPGRGDNFDQHV
+942 LPGRGDSFDQHL
-954 ARGSHGIDYPTAM
+954 ARGSHGIDYPTAK
-967 GSKLFLR
+967 GSKLFIK
-974 NGAREVSKTWTRWG
+974 NGARVVSKTTTVHG
-988 KMSIIQLP
+988 DKVVIQLP
-996 DGRRFSFLHGK
+996 DGRRFSFLHGKAT

>member
-48 QVRDQYGA
+48 QVRDEYGA

-66 QDRDRNYRWK
+66 QDRDKNYRWK

-99 TKGDNTVSMLEG
+99 TKGDNAVSMLEG
-111 LSQFS
+111 LTQFS

-130 ADQTRLNGYLE
+130 ADQDKLNGYLE

-147 LSPRQQT
+147 LSPRQQAD
-154 NIDNTKALLKQAGE
+154 IDNTKALLNQAGE
-168 AQDNMVDGLQARNVN
+168 AQDKIVDGLQARNVN

-194 KDRDIGRVE
+194 KNRDIGRVQ
-203 AHMEIITAEFPAYLQ
+203 AHMEIITAEFPAFLQ

-251 LRYEFMGEY
+251 LRYEFMGEH
-260 LMKMRGAINS
+260 LMKMRGAINA

-370 NLTAQRTIDEER
+370 NLISQRRDDTER
-382 EHQARDTQE
+382 EFQAKDTQE
-391 RRQGKEAEKGLLDW
+391 RRQGKAAEKGLLDW

-429 PTDRLQT
+429 PTDRLQV

-450 NEQFEAA
+450 NEQFQAA
-457 AEDGTLDPEDV
+457 AEDGTLDSEDV
-468 NAPGVPFEVRQKWAS
+468 NAPGVPFEVREKWAT
-483 IAKGLSDARNDTG
+483 IAKGLSDARNDSG

-527 VSATNFALKE
+527 VSATSFALKE

-684 QPGAVQAVK
+684 QPGAVQSVK

-717 VIIGNGNAPA
+717 AIIGSGNAPA
-727 TVRVGQAG
+727 TVRVGTSG

-746 GFRFPQVMAGMW
+746 GFQFPQVMAGMW
-758 ALESDWGKSHSG
+758 ALESGWGKYHSG

-783 GTLMN
+783 GTLKN

-793 DYGSVLESAKDFTE
+793 DYGSVLESAQDFTE
-807 LMKNTRYAP
+807 LMKDKRYAP
-816 GLAKARTPREAIQAI
+816 GLAKARTPRQALEAI
-831 AAAGYAGGESDYV
+831 AAAGYAGGESTYV

-850 MRGKGVNV
+850 MRGQGVNV
-858 DQPFAPTSSP
+858 DQPFATTSSP
-868 TRNQGHMTPTLAH
+868 TRNQGHMTPTLA
-881 FYITSDIGSPGQSHV
+881 YITSDIGPTSTGEHLDVKDVTGARFQENAL
-896 DIKQQDNP
+896 DNFV
-904 NTPQNE
+904 E
-910 FRGRFKEN
+910 
-918 ELDQYVVVQDPEFG
+918 VADPEFG
-932 MIPVGELRRR
+932 RISLGSLKQK
-942 LPGRGDNFDQHV
+942 LPGRGDSFDQHL
-954 ARGSHGIDYPTAM
+954 ARGSHGIDYPTAK
-967 GSKLFLR
+967 GSKLFIK
-974 NGAREVSKTWTRWG
+974 NGARVVSKTTTVHG
-988 KMSIIQLP
+988 DKVVIQLP
-996 DGRRFSFLHGK
+996 DGRRFSFLHGKAT

>member
-1 MDQVNYRGYARSVG
+1 
-15 FDPVKAPTEGLRQ
+15 
-28 MAARDDRIIRGMDK
+28 
-42 NRQEIK
+42 
-48 QVRDQYGA
+48 
-56 SLERKLNAEQ
+56 
-66 QDRDRNYRWK
+66 
-76 QQLRENRFK
+76 
-85 AQQANNATRIKSAA
+85 
-99 TKGDNTVSMLEG
+99 
-111 LSQFS
+111 
-116 STIAET
+116 
-122 VTEIKKQQ
+122 
-130 ADQTRLNGYLE
+130 
-141 LMENGG
+141 
-147 LSPRQQT
+147 
-154 NIDNTKALLKQAGE
+154 
-168 AQDNMVDGLQARNVN
+168 
-183 PSVVTKLLTGN
+183 
-194 KDRDIGRVE
+194 
-203 AHMEIITAEFPAYLQ
+203 
-218 EQYEQQNLHTA
+218 
-229 AERAAATPQLLE
+229 
-241 TYLKQNQVFG
+241 
-251 LRYEFMGEY
+251 
-260 LMKMRGAINS
+260 
-270 QVESARRSDVANQS
+270 
-284 SMMRDDATSN
+284 
-294 FIRTKDG
+294 
-301 AALTEAFN
+301 
-309 MISRSYDS
+309 
-317 DGRTPMGRT
+317 
-326 AAKNEIYK
+326 
-334 LLSDTTLFSDA
+334 
-345 DVDRILGEAQTDQ
+345 
-358 GSWRDRFPRDYD
+358 
-370 NLTAQRTIDEER
+370 
-382 EHQARDTQE
+382 
-391 RRQGKEAEKGLLDW
+391 

-429 PTDRLQT
+429 PTDRLQV

-468 NAPGVPFEVRQKWAS
+468 NAPGVPFEVRQKWAT
-483 IAKGLSDARNDTG
+483 IAKGMSDARNDAG

-684 QPGAVQAVK
+684 QPGAVQSVK

-717 VIIGNGNAPA
+717 AIIGSGNAPA
-727 TVRVGQAG
+727 TVRVGTSG

-746 GFRFPQVMAGMW
+746 GFQFPQVMAGMW
-758 ALESDWGKSHSG
+758 ALESGWGKYHSG

-783 GTLMN
+783 GTLKN

-793 DYGSVLESAKDFTE
+793 DYGSVLESAQDFTE
-807 LMKNTRYAP
+807 LMKDKRYAP
-816 GLAKARTPREAIQAI
+816 GLAKARTPRQALEAI
-831 AAAGYAGGESDYV
+831 AAAGYAGGESTYV

-850 MRGKGVNV
+850 MRGQGVNV
-858 DQPFAPTSSP
+858 DQPFATTSSP
-868 TRNQGHMTPTLAH
+868 TRNQGHMTPTLA
-881 FYITSDIGSPGQSHV
+881 YITSDIGPTSTGEHLDVKDVTGARFQENAL
-896 DIKQQDNP
+896 DNFV
-904 NTPQNE
+904 E
-910 FRGRFKEN
+910 
-918 ELDQYVVVQDPEFG
+918 VADPEFG
-932 MIPVGELRRR
+932 RISLGSLKQK
-942 LPGRGDNFDQHV
+942 LPGRGDSFDQHL
-954 ARGSHGIDYPTAM
+954 ARGSHGIDYPTAK
-967 GSKLFLR
+967 GSKLFIK
-974 NGAREVSKTWTRWG
+974 NGARVVSKTTTVHG
-988 KMSIIQLP
+988 DKVVIQLP
-996 DGRRFSFLHGK
+996 DGRRFSFLHGKAT

>member
-66 QDRDRNYRWK
+66 QDRDKNYRWK

-85 AQQANNATRIKSAA
+85 AQQANNQTRIKSAA
-99 TKGDNTVSMLEG
+99 TKGDNAVSMLEG
-111 LSQFS
+111 LTQFS

-130 ADQTRLNGYLE
+130 DDQATLDGYME
-141 LMENGG
+141 VMENGG
-147 LSPRQQT
+147 ISPQQQA
-154 NIDNTKALLKQAGE
+154 NIDNTQALLNQAGE
-168 AQDNMVDGLQARNVN
+168 AQDKIVDGLQARNVN
-183 PSVVTKLLTGN
+183 PSVVTQLLTGN
-194 KDRDIGRVE
+194 KARDIGRVK
-203 AHMEIITAEFPAYLQ
+203 AHMEIITAEFPAFLQ

-251 LRYEFMGEY
+251 LRYEFMGES
-260 LMKMRGAINS
+260 LMKMRGAINA

-370 NLTAQRTIDEER
+370 NLISQRTDDTER
-382 EHQARDTQE
+382 EFQAKDTQE
-391 RRQGKEAEKGLLDW
+391 RRKGKEAEKGLLDW

-429 PTDRLQT
+429 PTERLQV

-457 AEDGTLDPEDV
+457 AEDGTLDSEDV
-468 NAPGVPFEVRQKWAS
+468 NAPGVPFEVREKWATA
-483 IAKGLSDARNDTG
+483 AKGMSDARNDAG

-674 LKKHG
+674 LTKHG

-684 QPGAVQAVK
+684 QPGAVQSVK

-717 VIIGNGNAPA
+717 AIIGSGNAPA
-727 TVRVGQAG
+727 TVRVGTSG

-746 GFRFPQVMAGMW
+746 GFQFPQVMAGMW
-758 ALESDWGKSHSG
+758 ALESGWGKYHSG

-783 GTLMN
+783 GTLKN

-793 DYGSVLESAKDFTE
+793 DYGSVLESAQDFTE
-807 LMKNTRYAP
+807 LMKDKRYAP
-816 GLAKARTPREAIQAI
+816 GLAKARTPRQALEAI
-831 AAAGYAGGESDYV
+831 AAAGYAGGESTYV

-850 MRGKGVNV
+850 MRGQGVNV
-858 DQPFAPTSSP
+858 DQPFATTSSP
-868 TRNQGHMTPTLAH
+868 TRNQGHMTPTLA
-881 FYITSDIGSPGQSHV
+881 YITSDIGPTSTGEHLDVKDVTGARFQENAL
-896 DIKQQDNP
+896 DNFV
-904 NTPQNE
+904 E
-910 FRGRFKEN
+910 
-918 ELDQYVVVQDPEFG
+918 VADPEFG
-932 MIPVGELRRR
+932 RISLGSLKQK
-942 LPGRGDNFDQHV
+942 LPGRGDSFDQHL
-954 ARGSHGIDYPTAM
+954 ARGSHGIDYPTAK
-967 GSKLFLR
+967 GSKLFIK
-974 NGAREVSKTWTRWG
+974 NGARVVSKTSTVHG
-988 KMSIIQLP
+988 DKVVIQLP
-996 DGRRFSFLHGK
+996 DGRRFSFLHGKAT

>member
-48 QVRDQYGA
+48 QVRDEYGA

-66 QDRDRNYRWK
+66 QDRDKNYRWK

-99 TKGDNTVSMLEG
+99 TKGDNAVSMLEG
-111 LSQFS
+111 LTQFS

-130 ADQTRLNGYLE
+130 ADQDKLNGYLE

-147 LSPRQQT
+147 LSPRQQAD
-154 NIDNTKALLKQAGE
+154 IDNTKALLNQAGE
-168 AQDNMVDGLQARNVN
+168 AQDKIVDGLQARNVN

-194 KDRDIGRVE
+194 KNRDIGRVQ
-203 AHMEIITAEFPAYLQ
+203 AHMEIITAEFPAFLQ

-251 LRYEFMGEY
+251 LRYEFMGEH
-260 LMKMRGAINS
+260 LMKMRGAINA

-317 DGRTPMGRT
+317 DGRTPMGRA

-334 LLSDTTLFSDA
+334 LLADTTLFSKA
-345 DVDRILGEAQTDQ
+345 DVDRILNEAQTDQ

-370 NLTAQRTIDEER
+370 NLISQRTIDEER

-391 RRQGKEAEKGLLDW
+391 NRRGKEAEKGLLEW

-429 PTDRLQT
+429 PTDRLQV

-450 NEQFEAA
+450 NEQFQAA
-457 AEDGTLDPEDV
+457 AEDGTLDSEDV
-468 NAPGVPFEVRQKWAS
+468 NAPGVPFEVREKWATE
-483 IAKGLSDARNDTG
+483 AKRMSDARNDTG

-537 YYRRLKSY
+537 YYRRFKSY

-684 QPGAVQAVK
+684 QPGAVQSVK

-717 VIIGNGNAPA
+717 AIIGSGNAPA
-727 TVRVGQAG
+727 TVRVGTSG

-746 GFRFPQVMAGMW
+746 GFQFPQVMAGMW
-758 ALESDWGKSHSG
+758 ALESGWGKYHSG

-783 GTLMN
+783 GGTLKN

-793 DYGSVLESAKDFTE
+793 DYGSVLESAQDFTE
-807 LMKNTRYAP
+807 LMKDKRYAP
-816 GLAKARTPREAIQAI
+816 GLAKARTPRQALEAIAT
-831 AAAGYAGGESDYV
+831 AGYAGGESTYV

-850 MRGKGVNV
+850 MRGQGVNV
-858 DQPFAPTSSP
+858 DQPFATTSSP
-868 TRNQGHMTPTLAH
+868 TRNQGHMTPTLA
-881 FYITSDIGSPGQSHV
+881 YITSDIGPTSTGEHLDVKDVTGARFQENAL
-896 DIKQQDNP
+896 DNFV
-904 NTPQNE
+904 E
-910 FRGRFKEN
+910 
-918 ELDQYVVVQDPEFG
+918 VADPEFG
-932 MIPVGELRRR
+932 RISLGSLKQK
-942 LPGRGDNFDQHV
+942 LPGRGDSFDQHL
-954 ARGSHGIDYPTAM
+954 ARGSHGIDYPTAK
-967 GSKLFLR
+967 GSKLFIK
-974 NGAREVSKTWTRWG
+974 NGARVVSKTTTVHG
-988 KMSIIQLP
+988 DKVVIQLP
-996 DGRRFSFLHGK
+996 DGRRFSFLHGKAT

>member
-48 QVRDQYGA
+48 QVRDEYGA

-66 QDRDRNYRWK
+66 QDRDKNYRWK

-85 AQQANNATRIKSAA
+85 AQQANNQTRIKSAA
-99 TKGDNTVSMLEG
+99 TKGDNAVSMLEG
-111 LSQFS
+111 LTQFS

-130 ADQTRLNGYLE
+130 ADQDKLNGYLE

-147 LSPRQQT
+147 LSPKQQAD
-154 NIDNTKALLKQAGE
+154 IDNTKALLNQAGE
-168 AQDNMVDGLQARNVN
+168 AQDKIVDGLQARNVN
-183 PSVVTKLLTGN
+183 PSVVTQLLTGN
-194 KDRDIGRVE
+194 KARDIGRVK
-203 AHMEIITAEFPAYLQ
+203 AHMEIITAQFPAFLQ

-251 LRYEFMGEY
+251 LRYEFMGES
-260 LMKMRGAINS
+260 LMKMRGAINA

-370 NLTAQRTIDEER
+370 NLISQRTDDTER
-382 EHQARDTQE
+382 EFQAKDTQE
-391 RRQGKEAEKGLLDW
+391 RRKGKEAEKGLLDW

-429 PTDRLQT
+429 PTERLQV

-468 NAPGVPFEVRQKWAS
+468 NAPGVPFEVRQKWAT
-483 IAKGLSDARNDTG
+483 IAKGMSDARNDAG

-674 LKKHG
+674 LTKHG

-684 QPGAVQAVK
+684 QPGAVQSVK

-717 VIIGNGNAPA
+717 AIIGSGNAPA
-727 TVRVGQAG
+727 TVRVGTSG

-746 GFRFPQVMAGMW
+746 GFQFPQVMAGMW
-758 ALESDWGKSHSG
+758 ALESGWGKYHSG

-783 GTLMN
+783 GTLKN

-793 DYGSVLESAKDFTE
+793 DYGSVLESAQDFTE
-807 LMKNTRYAP
+807 LMKDKRYAP
-816 GLAKARTPREAIQAI
+816 GLAKARTPRQALEAI
-831 AAAGYAGGESDYV
+831 AAAGYAGGESTYV

-850 MRGKGVNV
+850 MRGQGVNV

-868 TRNQGHMTPTLAH
+868 TRNQGHMTPTLA
-881 FYITSDIGSPGQSHV
+881 YITSDIGPTSTGEHLDVKDVTGARFQENAL
-896 DIKQQDNP
+896 DNFV
-904 NTPQNE
+904 E
-910 FRGRFKEN
+910 
-918 ELDQYVVVQDPEFG
+918 VADPEFG
-932 MIPVGELRRR
+932 RISLGSLKQK
-942 LPGRGDNFDQHV
+942 LPGRGDSFDQHL
-954 ARGSHGIDYPTAM
+954 ARGSHGIDYPTAK
-967 GSKLFLR
+967 GSKLFIK
-974 NGAREVSKTWTRWG
+974 NGARVVSKTSTVHG
-988 KMSIIQLP
+988 DKVVIQLP
-996 DGRRFSFLHGK
+996 DGRRFSFLHGKAT

>member
-1 MDQVNYRGYARSVG
+1 MVIWS
-15 FDPVKAPTEGLRQ
+15 
-28 MAARDDRIIRGMDK
+28 
-42 NRQEIK
+42 
-48 QVRDQYGA
+48 
-56 SLERKLNAEQ
+56 
-66 QDRDRNYRWK
+66 
-76 QQLRENRFK
+76 
-85 AQQANNATRIKSAA
+85 
-99 TKGDNTVSMLEG
+99 
-111 LSQFS
+111 
-116 STIAET
+116 
-122 VTEIKKQQ
+122 
-130 ADQTRLNGYLE
+130 

-147 LSPRQQT
+147 LSPKQQAD
-154 NIDNTKALLKQAGE
+154 IDNTKALLNQAGE
-168 AQDNMVDGLQARNVN
+168 AQDKIVDGLQARNVN

-194 KDRDIGRVE
+194 KNRDIGRVQ

-241 TYLKQNQVFG
+241 TYLKQHQVFG
-251 LRYEFMGEY
+251 LRYEFMGQY
-260 LMKMRGAINS
+260 LMKMRGAINA

-317 DGRTPMGRT
+317 DGRTPMGRA

-370 NLTAQRTIDEER
+370 NLISQRRDDTER
-382 EHQARDTQE
+382 EYQAKDTQE

-429 PTDRLQT
+429 PTDRLQV

-468 NAPGVPFEVRQKWAS
+468 NAPGVPFEVRQKWAT
-483 IAKGLSDARNDTG
+483 IAKGMSDARNDAG

-545 SKNGTMSPS
+545 SKDGTMSPS

-674 LKKHG
+674 LTKHG

-684 QPGAVQAVK
+684 QPGAVQSVK

-717 VIIGNGNAPA
+717 AIIGSGNAPA
-727 TVRVGQAG
+727 TVRVGTSG

-746 GFRFPQVMAGMW
+746 GFQFPQVMAGMW
-758 ALESDWGKSHSG
+758 ALESGWGKYHSG

-783 GTLMN
+783 GTLKN

-793 DYGSVLESAKDFTE
+793 DYGSVLESAQDFTE
-807 LMKNTRYAP
+807 LMKDTRYAP
-816 GLAKARTPREAIQAI
+816 GLAKARTPRQALEAI
-831 AAAGYAGGESDYV
+831 AAAGYAGGESTYV

-850 MRGKGVNV
+850 MRGQGVNV
-858 DQPFAPTSSP
+858 DQPFATTSSP
-868 TRNQGHMTPTLAH
+868 TRNQGHMTPTLA
-881 FYITSDIGSPGQSHV
+881 YITSDIGPTSTGEHLDVKDVTGARFQENAL
-896 DIKQQDNP
+896 DNFV
-904 NTPQNE
+904 E
-910 FRGRFKEN
+910 
-918 ELDQYVVVQDPEFG
+918 VADPEFG
-932 MIPVGELRRR
+932 RISLGTLKQK
-942 LPGRGDNFDQHV
+942 LPGRGDNFDQHL
-954 ARGSHGIDYPTAM
+954 ARGSHGIDYPTAK
-967 GSKLFLR
+967 GSKLFIKKWSPSR
-974 NGAREVSKTWTRWG
+974 
-988 KMSIIQLP
+988 
-996 DGRRFSFLHGK
+996 

>member
-28 MAARDDRIIRGMDK
+28 MAARDERIIRGMDD
-42 NRQEIK
+42 NRRQIK
-48 QVRDQYGA
+48 QVRDEYGA

-66 QDRDRNYRWK
+66 QDRDKNYRWK
-76 QQLRENRFK
+76 QQLRETRFK
-85 AQQANNATRIKSAA
+85 AQQKNNETRIKSAA
-99 TKGDNTVSMLEG
+99 TKGDNAVSMLEG

-130 ADQTRLNGYLE
+130 ADQDKLNGYLE

-147 LSPRQQT
+147 LSPKQQAD
-154 NIDNTKALLKQAGE
+154 IDNTKALLNQAGE
-168 AQDNMVDGLQARNVN
+168 AQDKIVDGLQARNVN

-194 KDRDIGRVE
+194 KNRDIGRVQ

-241 TYLKQNQVFG
+241 TYLKQHQVFG
-251 LRYEFMGEY
+251 LRYEFMGES

-317 DGRTPMGRT
+317 DGRTPMGRA

-370 NLTAQRTIDEER
+370 NLISQRRDDTER
-382 EHQARDTQE
+382 EYQAKDTQE

-429 PTDRLQT
+429 PTDRLQV

-468 NAPGVPFEVRQKWAS
+468 NAPGVPFEVRQKWAT
-483 IAKGLSDARNDTG
+483 IAKGMSDARNDAG

-684 QPGAVQAVK
+684 QPGAVQSVK

-717 VIIGNGNAPA
+717 AIIGSGNAPA
-727 TVRVGQAG
+727 TVRVGTSG

-746 GFRFPQVMAGMW
+746 GFQFPQVMAGMW
-758 ALESDWGKSHSG
+758 ALESGWGKYHSG

-783 GTLMN
+783 GTLKN

-793 DYGSVLESAKDFTE
+793 DYGSVLESAQDFTE
-807 LMKNTRYAP
+807 LMKDKRYAP
-816 GLAKARTPREAIQAI
+816 GLAKARTPRQALEAI
-831 AAAGYAGGESDYV
+831 AAAGYAGGESTYV

-850 MRGKGVNV
+850 MRGQGVNV
-858 DQPFAPTSSP
+858 DQPFATTSSP
-868 TRNQGHMTPTLAH
+868 TRNQGHMTPTLA
-881 FYITSDIGSPGQSHV
+881 YITSDIGPTSTGEHLDVKDVTGARFQENAL
-896 DIKQQDNP
+896 DNFV
-904 NTPQNE
+904 E
-910 FRGRFKEN
+910 
-918 ELDQYVVVQDPEFG
+918 VADPEFG
-932 MIPVGELRRR
+932 RISLGSLKQK
-942 LPGRGDNFDQHV
+942 LPGRGDSFDQHL
-954 ARGSHGIDYPTAM
+954 ARGSHGIDYPTAK
-967 GSKLFLR
+967 GSKLFIK
-974 NGAREVSKTWTRWG
+974 NGARVVSKTTTVHG
-988 KMSIIQLP
+988 DKVVIQLP
-996 DGRRFSFLHGK
+996 DGRRFSFLHGKAT

>member
-28 MAARDDRIIRGMDK
+28 MAARDERIIRGMDD
-42 NRQEIK
+42 NRRQIK
-48 QVRDQYGA
+48 QVRDEYGA

-66 QDRDRNYRWK
+66 QDRDKNYRWK
-76 QQLRENRFK
+76 QQLRETRFK
-85 AQQANNATRIKSAA
+85 AQQKNNETRIKSAA
-99 TKGDNTVSMLEG
+99 TRGQNAVSMLEG
-111 LSQFS
+111 LTQFS

-130 ADQTRLNGYLE
+130 ADQDKLNGYLE

-147 LSPRQQT
+147 LSPKQQAD
-154 NIDNTKALLKQAGE
+154 IDNTKALLNQAGE
-168 AQDNMVDGLQARNVN
+168 AQDKIVDGLQARNVN

-194 KDRDIGRVE
+194 KNRDIGRVQ

-241 TYLKQNQVFG
+241 TYLKQHQVFG
-251 LRYEFMGEY
+251 LRYEFMGES
-260 LMKMRGAINS
+260 LMKMRGAINA

-334 LLSDTTLFSDA
+334 LLADTTLFSKA
-345 DVDRILGEAQTDQ
+345 DVDRILNEAQTDQ

-370 NLTAQRTIDEER
+370 NLIAQRTIDEER

-429 PTDRLQT
+429 PTDRLQV

-468 NAPGVPFEVRQKWAS
+468 NAPGVPFEVRQKWAT
-483 IAKGLSDARNDTG
+483 IAKGMSDARNDAG

-545 SKNGTMSPS
+545 SKDGTMSPS

-674 LKKHG
+674 LTKHG

-684 QPGAVQAVK
+684 QPGAVQSVK

-717 VIIGNGNAPA
+717 AIIGSGNAPA
-727 TVRVGQAG
+727 TVRVGTSG

-746 GFRFPQVMAGMW
+746 GFQFPQVMAGMW
-758 ALESDWGKSHSG
+758 ALESGWGKYHSG

-783 GTLMN
+783 GTLKN

-793 DYGSVLESAKDFTE
+793 DYGSVLESAQDFTE
-807 LMKNTRYAP
+807 LMKDKRYAP
-816 GLAKARTPREAIQAI
+816 GLAKARTPRQALEAI
-831 AAAGYAGGESDYV
+831 AAAGYAGGESTYV

-850 MRGKGVNV
+850 MRGQGVNV

-868 TRNQGHMTPTLAH
+868 TRNQGHMTPTLA
-881 FYITSDIGSPGQSHV
+881 YITSDIGPTSTGEHLDVKDVTGARFQENAL
-896 DIKQQDNP
+896 DNFV
-904 NTPQNE
+904 E
-910 FRGRFKEN
+910 
-918 ELDQYVVVQDPEFG
+918 VADPEFG
-932 MIPVGELRRR
+932 RISLGSLKQK
-942 LPGRGDNFDQHV
+942 LPGRGDSFDQHL
-954 ARGSHGIDYPTAM
+954 ARGSHGIDYPTAK
-967 GSKLFLR
+967 GSKLFIK
-974 NGAREVSKTWTRWG
+974 NGARVVSKTSTVHG
-988 KMSIIQLP
+988 DKVVIQLP
-996 DGRRFSFLHGK
+996 DGRRFSFLHGKAT

>member
-1 MDQVNYRGYARSVG
+1 MDQVNYRGYARSIG

-28 MAARDDRIIRGMDK
+28 MAARDERIIRGMDD
-42 NRQEIK
+42 NRRQIK
-48 QVRDQYGA
+48 QVRDEYGA

-66 QDRDRNYRWK
+66 QDRDKNYRWK
-76 QQLRENRFK
+76 QQLRETRFK
-85 AQQANNATRIKSAA
+85 AQQKNNETRIKSAA
-99 TKGDNTVSMLEG
+99 TEGQNAVSMLEG
-111 LSQFS
+111 LTQFS

-130 ADQTRLNGYLE
+130 ADQDKLNGYLE

-147 LSPRQQT
+147 LSPKQQAD
-154 NIDNTKALLKQAGE
+154 IDNTKALLNQAGE
-168 AQDNMVDGLQARNVN
+168 AQDKIVDGLQARNVN

-194 KDRDIGRVE
+194 KNRDVGRVQ
-203 AHMEIITAEFPAYLQ
+203 AHMEIITAEFPSFLQ
-218 EQYEQQNLHTA
+218 EQYEQNNLHTA

-241 TYLKQNQVFG
+241 TYLKQHQVFG

-317 DGRTPMGRT
+317 DGRTPMGRA

-370 NLTAQRTIDEER
+370 NLISQRRDDTER
-382 EHQARDTQE
+382 EYQAKDTQE

-429 PTDRLQT
+429 PTDRLQV

-468 NAPGVPFEVRQKWAS
+468 NAPGVPFEVRQKWAT
-483 IAKGLSDARNDTG
+483 IAKGMSDARNDAG

-545 SKNGTMSPS
+545 SKDGTMSPS

-674 LKKHG
+674 LTKHG

-684 QPGAVQAVK
+684 QPGAVQSVK

-717 VIIGNGNAPA
+717 AIIGSGNAPA
-727 TVRVGQAG
+727 TVRVGTSG

-746 GFRFPQVMAGMW
+746 GFQFPQVMAGMW
-758 ALESDWGKSHSG
+758 ALESGWGKYHSG

-783 GTLMN
+783 GTLKN

-793 DYGSVLESAKDFTE
+793 DYGSVLESAQDFTE
-807 LMKNTRYAP
+807 LMKDKRYAP
-816 GLAKARTPREAIQAI
+816 GLAKARTPRQALEAI
-831 AAAGYAGGESDYV
+831 AAAGYAGGESTYV

-850 MRGKGVNV
+850 MRGQGVNV
-858 DQPFAPTSSP
+858 DQPFATTSSP
-868 TRNQGHMTPTLAH
+868 TRNQGHMTPTLA
-881 FYITSDIGSPGQSHV
+881 YITSDIGPTSTGEHLDVKDVTGARFQENAL
-896 DIKQQDNP
+896 DNFV
-904 NTPQNE
+904 E
-910 FRGRFKEN
+910 
-918 ELDQYVVVQDPEFG
+918 VADPEFG
-932 MIPVGELRRR
+932 RISLGSLKQK
-942 LPGRGDNFDQHV
+942 LPGRGDSFDQHL
-954 ARGSHGIDYPTAM
+954 ARGSHGIDYPTAK
-967 GSKLFLR
+967 GSKLFIK
-974 NGAREVSKTWTRWG
+974 NGARVVSKTSTVHG
-988 KMSIIQLP
+988 DKVVIQLP
-996 DGRRFSFLHGK
+996 DGRRFSFLHGKAT

>member
-66 QDRDRNYRWK
+66 QDRDKNYRWK

-85 AQQANNATRIKSAA
+85 AQQANNQTRIKSAA
-99 TKGDNTVSMLEG
+99 TKSDNAVSMLEG
-111 LSQFS
+111 LTQFS

-130 ADQTRLNGYLE
+130 DDQDKLDGYLDF
-141 LMENGG
+141 MESGG
-147 LSPRQQT
+147 LSPKQQAD
-154 NIDNTKALLKQAGE
+154 IDNTKALLNQAGE
-168 AQDNMVDGLQARNVN
+168 AQDKIVDGLQARNAN
-183 PSVVTKLLTGN
+183 PSVVTQLLTGN
-194 KDRDIGRVE
+194 KNRDIGRVQ
-203 AHMEIITAEFPAYLQ
+203 AHMEIITAQFPSFLQ
-218 EQYEQQNLHTA
+218 EQYEQQELHTA

-251 LRYEFMGEY
+251 LRYEFMGES
-260 LMKMRGAINS
+260 LMKMRGTINAG
-270 QVESARRSDVANQS
+270 VESARKSDVANKS
-284 SMMRDDATSN
+284 SMMRDDVTSN

-301 AALTEAFN
+301 ASLTEAFN
-309 MISRSYDS
+309 TISRSYDS
-317 DGRTPMGRT
+317 DGITPMGRA

-334 LLSDTTLFSDA
+334 LLADTTLFSNP

-370 NLTAQRTIDEER
+370 NLISQRTEDTER
-382 EHQARDTQE
+382 EFQAKDTQE
-391 RRQGKEAEKGLLDW
+391 RRKGKEAEKGLLEW
-405 VKNEWDGS
+405 VKSEWDGS

-429 PTDRLQT
+429 PTDRLQV

-457 AEDGTLDPEDV
+457 AEDGTLDTEDV
-468 NAPGVPFEVRQKWAS
+468 NAPGVPFEVREKWAKE
-483 IAKGLSDARNDTG
+483 AKRMSDARNDAG
-496 VSKEEVKSEFSTA
+496 VSKEEIKSEFQAA
-509 LKFNLRGESTARE
+509 LKFNLVGDSIDRTPHA
-522 AHFSH
+522 SH
-527 VSATNFALKE
+527 IQATSFAVKE

-554 EAAQKARTDV
+554 EAAQKARVDV
-564 LNMIQ
+564 LNMIN

-576 VTGSIDA
+576 LTASRDTEGR
-583 EGTQAFY
+583 GTQAFY
-590 NKFTPGNHAGAA
+590 NRFTPGNHAGAA
-602 TGLKAINTAAAAAE
+602 TGLKAINSAAAAAE
-616 FSKDPT
+616 FAKDPT

-674 LKKHG
+674 LTKHG

-684 QPGAVQAVK
+684 QPGAVQSVK
-693 QSINDPRLQRI
+693 QSISDPRLQRI

-717 VIIGNGNAPA
+717 AIIGGGNAPA
-727 TVRVGQAG
+727 TVRLGTSG
-735 FQDVIALGQAS
+735 FQDVIALGQSS
-746 GFRFPQVMAGMW
+746 GFQFPQVMAGMW
-758 ALESDWGKSHSG
+758 ALESGWGKYHSG

-783 GTLMN
+783 GTLKN

-793 DYGSVLESAKDFTE
+793 DYGSVLESAQDFTE
-807 LMKNTRYAP
+807 LMKDKRYAP
-816 GLAKARTPREAIQAI
+816 GLAKARTPRQALEAI

-850 MRGKGVNV
+850 MRGQGVNV
-858 DQPFAPTSSP
+858 DQPFSTVSSP
-868 TRNQGHMTPTLAH
+868 TRNPGHMTPTLA
-881 FYITSDIGSPGQSHV
+881 YITGDIGPTSTGEHLDV
-896 DIKQQDNP
+896 KDV
-904 NTPQNE
+904 T
-910 FRGRFKEN
+910 GARFQEN
-918 ELDQYVVVQDPEFG
+918 ALDSFVEVADPEFG
-932 MIPVGELRRR
+932 RISLGTLKQK
-942 LPGRGDNFDQHV
+942 LPGRGDSFDQHL
-954 ARGSHGIDYPTAM
+954 ARGSHGIDYPTAK
-967 GSKLFLR
+967 GSKLFIK
-974 NGAREVSKTWTRWG
+974 NGARVVSRTSTVHGDKVV
-988 KMSIIQLP
+988 IQLP
-996 DGRRFSFLHGK
+996 DGRRFSFLHGKAT

>member
-66 QDRDRNYRWK
+66 QDRDKNYRWK

-85 AQQANNATRIKSAA
+85 AQQANNETRIKSAA
-99 TKGDNTVSMLEG
+99 TKGDNAVSMLEG
-111 LSQFS
+111 LTQFS

-130 ADQTRLNGYLE
+130 ADQDKLDGYLE

-154 NIDNTKALLKQAGE
+154 DIDNTRALLKQAGE
-168 AQDNMVDGLQARNVN
+168 AQDNVVDGLQARNVDPN
-183 PSVVTKLLTGN
+183 VITKLLTGN

-218 EQYEQQNLHTA
+218 EQYEQQELHTA
-229 AERAAATPQLLE
+229 ADRAAATPQLLE
-241 TYLKQNQVFG
+241 TYLKENQVFG

-260 LMKMRGAINS
+260 LMKMRGSINAG
-270 QVESARRSDVANQS
+270 VESARRSDVANQS

-309 MISRSYDS
+309 MISRSYNS

-326 AAKNEIYK
+326 AAKNEIYT
-334 LLSDTTLFSDA
+334 LLADTTLFSDA

-370 NLTAQRTIDEER
+370 NLISQRRDDTER
-382 EHQARDTQE
+382 EFQAKDTQE
-391 RRQGKEAEKGLLDW
+391 RRRGKEAEQGLLEW

-413 EETLKSIIQ
+413 EETLQSIIQ

-429 PTDRLQT
+429 PTDRLQV

-450 NEQFEAA
+450 NEQFQAA
-457 AEDGTLDPEDV
+457 AEDGTLDSEDV
-468 NAPGVPFEVRQKWAS
+468 NAPGVPFEVRQKWAT
-483 IAKGLSDARNDTG
+483 IAKGMSDARNDAG

-527 VSATNFALKE
+527 VSATSFALKE

-545 SKNGTMSPS
+545 SKSGTMSPS

-684 QPGAVQAVK
+684 QPGAVQSVK

-717 VIIGNGNAPA
+717 AIIGSGNAPA
-727 TVRVGQAG
+727 TVRVGTAG

-746 GFRFPQVMAGMW
+746 GFQFPQVMAGMW
-758 ALESDWGKSHSG
+758 ALESGWGKYHSG

-783 GTLMN
+783 GTLKN

-793 DYGSVLESAKDFTE
+793 DYGSVLESAQDFTE
-807 LMKNTRYAP
+807 LMKDKRYAP
-816 GLAKARTPREAIQAI
+816 GLAKARTPRQALEAI
-831 AAAGYAGGESDYV
+831 AAAGYAGGESTYV

-850 MRGKGVNV
+850 MRGQGVNV
-858 DQPFAPTSSP
+858 DQPFATTSSP
-868 TRNQGHMTPTLAH
+868 TRNQGHMTPTLA
-881 FYITSDIGSPGQSHV
+881 YITSDIGPTSTGEHLDVKDVTGARFQENAL
-896 DIKQQDNP
+896 DNFV
-904 NTPQNE
+904 E
-910 FRGRFKEN
+910 
-918 ELDQYVVVQDPEFG
+918 VADPEFG
-932 MIPVGELRRR
+932 RISLGSLKQK
-942 LPGRGDNFDQHV
+942 LPGRGDSFDQHL
-954 ARGSHGIDYPTAM
+954 ARGSHGIDYPTAK
-967 GSKLFLR
+967 GSKLFIK
-974 NGAREVSKTWTRWG
+974 NGARVVSKTTTVHG
-988 KMSIIQLP
+988 DKVVIQLP
-996 DGRRFSFLHGK
+996 DGRRFSFLHGKAT

>member
-1 MDQVNYRGYARSVG
+1 MDQVNYRGYARSIG

-28 MAARDDRIIRGMDK
+28 MAARDERIIRGMDD
-42 NRQEIK
+42 NRRQIK
-48 QVRDQYGA
+48 QVRDEYGA

-66 QDRDRNYRWK
+66 QDRDKDYRWK
-76 QQLRENRFK
+76 QQLRETRFK
-85 AQQANNATRIKSAA
+85 AQQKNNETRIKSAA
-99 TKGDNTVSMLEG
+99 TEGQNAVSMLEG
-111 LSQFS
+111 LTQFS

-122 VTEIKKQQ
+122 VTEIKKQRDDQ
-130 ADQTRLNGYLE
+130 ATLDGYLE
-141 LMENGG
+141 VMENGG
-147 LSPRQQT
+147 ISPQQQA
-154 NIDNTKALLKQAGE
+154 NMDNAQALLNQAGE
-168 AQDNMVDGLQARNVN
+168 AQDKIVDGLQARNVN

-194 KDRDIGRVE
+194 KARDIGRVK
-203 AHMEIITAEFPAYLQ
+203 AHMEIITAEFPAFLQ
-218 EQYEQQNLHTA
+218 EQYEQNNLHTA

-241 TYLKQNQVFG
+241 TYLKQHQVFG
-251 LRYEFMGEY
+251 LRYEFMGES

-317 DGRTPMGRT
+317 DGRTPMGRA

-334 LLSDTTLFSDA
+334 LLADTTLFSDA

-370 NLTAQRTIDEER
+370 NLISQRTADSER
-382 EHQARDTQE
+382 EYQAKDTQE
-391 RRQGKEAEKGLLDW
+391 RRRGKEAEKGLLDW
-405 VKNEWDGS
+405 VKSEWDGS

-429 PTDRLQT
+429 PTDRLQV

-450 NEQFEAA
+450 NEQFQAA
-457 AEDGTLDPEDV
+457 AEDGTLDSEDV
-468 NAPGVPFEVRQKWAS
+468 NAPGVPFEVREKWAQR
-483 IAKGLSDARNDTG
+483 AKSLSDARNDSG
-496 VSKEEVKSEFSTA
+496 ISKEEVKSEFSTA

-545 SKNGTMSPS
+545 SKDGTMSPS

-590 NKFTPGNHAGAA
+590 NKFTPGDHAGAA

-635 ANIAQR
+635 TNIAQR

-674 LKKHG
+674 LTKHG

-684 QPGAVQAVK
+684 QPGAVQSVK

-717 VIIGNGNAPA
+717 AIIGSGNAPA
-727 TVRVGQAG
+727 TVRVGTSG
-735 FQDVIALGQAS
+735 FQDVIALGQSS
-746 GFRFPQVMAGMW
+746 GFQFPQVMAGMW
-758 ALESDWGKSHSG
+758 ALESGWGKYHSG

-783 GTLMN
+783 GTLKN

-793 DYGSVLESAKDFTE
+793 DYGSVLESAQDFTE

-816 GLAKARTPREAIQAI
+816 GLAKARTPRQALEAI
-831 AAAGYAGGESDYV
+831 AAAGYAGGESTYV

-850 MRGKGVNV
+850 MRGQGVNV
-858 DQPFAPTSSP
+858 DQPFAPVSSP
-868 TRNQGHMTPTLAH
+868 TRNQGHMTPTLA
-881 FYITSDIGSPGQSHV
+881 YITSDIGPTSTGEHLDVKDVTGARFQENAL
-896 DIKQQDNP
+896 DNFV
-904 NTPQNE
+904 E
-910 FRGRFKEN
+910 
-918 ELDQYVVVQDPEFG
+918 VADPEFG
-932 MIPVGELRRR
+932 RISLGTLKQK
-942 LPGRGDNFDQHV
+942 LPGRGDSFDQHL
-954 ARGSHGIDYPTAM
+954 ARGSHGIDYPTAK
-967 GSKLFLR
+967 GSKLFIK
-974 NGAREVSKTWTRWG
+974 NGARVVSKTSTVHG
-988 KMSIIQLP
+988 DKVVIQLP
-996 DGRRFSFLHGK
+996 DGRRFSFLHGKAT

>member
-48 QVRDQYGA
+48 QVRDEYGA

-66 QDRDRNYRWK
+66 QDRDKNYRWK

-85 AQQANNATRIKSAA
+85 AQQDNNETRIKSAA
-99 TKGDNTVSMLEG
+99 TKGDNAVSMLEG
-111 LSQFS
+111 LTQFS

-130 ADQTRLNGYLE
+130 ADRTKLNGYLE

-154 NIDNTKALLKQAGE
+154 NIDNTRALLKQAGE
-168 AQDNMVDGLQARNVN
+168 AQDNMIDGLQARNVN

-194 KDRDIGRVE
+194 KDRDIGRVK
-203 AHMEIITAEFPAYLQ
+203 AHMEIITAEFPAFLQ

-251 LRYEFMGEY
+251 LRYEFMGEH
-260 LMKMRGAINS
+260 LMKMRGAINA

-317 DGRTPMGRT
+317 DGRTPMGRS

-370 NLTAQRTIDEER
+370 NLISQRRDDTER
-382 EHQARDTQE
+382 EYQAKDTQE

-413 EETLKSIIQ
+413 EETLQSIIQ

-429 PTDRLQT
+429 PTDRLQV

-468 NAPGVPFEVRQKWAS
+468 NAPGVPFEVRQKWATE
-483 IAKGLSDARNDTG
+483 AKRMSDARNDSG
-496 VSKEEVKSEFSTA
+496 ISKEEVKSEFSTA

-602 TGLKAINTAAAAAE
+602 TGLKAINTAAASAE

-684 QPGAVQAVK
+684 QPGAVQSVK

-717 VIIGNGNAPA
+717 TIIGGGNAPA
-727 TVRVGQAG
+727 TVRVGTSG

-746 GFRFPQVMAGMW
+746 GFQFPQVMAGMW
-758 ALESDWGKSHSG
+758 ALESGWGKYHSG

-783 GTLMN
+783 GTLKN

-793 DYGSVLESAKDFTE
+793 DYGSVLESAQDFTE
-807 LMKNTRYAP
+807 LMKDKRYAP
-816 GLAKARTPREAIQAI
+816 GLAKARTPRQALEAI
-831 AAAGYAGGESDYV
+831 AAAGYAGGESTYV

-850 MRGKGVNV
+850 MRGQGVNV

-868 TRNQGHMTPTLAH
+868 TRNPGHMTPTLA
-881 FYITSDIGSPGQSHV
+881 YISGNIGPTSTGQHLDV
-896 DIKQQDNP
+896 KQEGGG
-904 NTPQNE
+904 E
-910 FRGRFKEN
+910 FATN
-918 ELDQYVVVQDPEFG
+918 ALDQFVVVDDPE
-932 MIPVGELRRR
+932 L
-942 LPGRGDNFDQHV
+942 GRVPLGQTPITGTFASHT
-954 ARGSHGIDYPTAM
+954 ARGSHGIDYGLYSGT
-967 GSKLFLR
+967 KVYVR
-974 NGAREVSKTWTRWG
+974 NGARVVSTTTTVHGDKVV
-988 KMSIIQLP
+988 IQLP
-996 DGRRFSFLHGK
+996 DGRRFSFLHGKAT

>member
-66 QDRDRNYRWK
+66 QDRDKNYRWK

-99 TKGDNTVSMLEG
+99 TKSDNAVSMLEG
-111 LSQFS
+111 LTQFS

-130 ADQTRLNGYLE
+130 DDQTTINGYLD
-141 LMENGG
+141 LMEKGG
-147 LSPRQQT
+147 LSPQQQT
-154 NIDNTKALLKQAGE
+154 NIDNTQALLNQAGE
-168 AQDNMVDGLQARNVN
+168 AQYNMVDGLQARNVD

-194 KDRDIGRVE
+194 KAWDIGRVR
-203 AHMEIITAEFPAYLQ
+203 AHMDIITAEFPAYIQ

-260 LMKMRGAINS
+260 LMKMRGSINAG
-270 QVESARRSDVANQS
+270 VESARRSDVANQS

-370 NLTAQRTIDEER
+370 NLISQRRDDTER
-382 EHQARDTQE
+382 EFQAKDTQE
-391 RRQGKEAEKGLLDW
+391 RRQGKEAEKGLLEW

-429 PTDRLQT
+429 PTDRLQV

-468 NAPGVPFEVRQKWAS
+468 NAPGVPFEVRQKWAT
-483 IAKGLSDARNDTG
+483 IAKGMSDARNDSG

-527 VSATNFALKE
+527 VSATSFAIKE

-590 NKFTPGNHAGAA
+590 NKFTPGKHPGAA
-602 TGLKAINTAAAAAE
+602 IGLRGINTAAAAAD
-616 FSKDPT
+616 FAKDPT

-684 QPGAVQAVK
+684 QPGAVQSVK

-717 VIIGNGNAPA
+717 AIIGSGNAPA
-727 TVRVGQAG
+727 TVRVGTSG

-746 GFRFPQVMAGMW
+746 GFQFPQVMAGMW
-758 ALESDWGKSHSG
+758 ALESGWGKYHSG

-783 GTLMN
+783 GTLKN

-793 DYGSVLESAKDFTE
+793 DYGSVLESAQDFTE
-807 LMKNTRYAP
+807 LMKDKRYAP
-816 GLAKARTPREAIQAI
+816 GLAKARTPRQALEAI
-831 AAAGYAGGESDYV
+831 AAAGYAGGESTYV

-850 MRGKGVNV
+850 MRGQGVNV

-868 TRNQGHMTPTLAH
+868 TRNQGHMTPTLA
-881 FYITSDIGSPGQSHV
+881 YITSDIGPTSTGEHLDVKDVTGARFQENAL
-896 DIKQQDNP
+896 DNFV
-904 NTPQNE
+904 E
-910 FRGRFKEN
+910 
-918 ELDQYVVVQDPEFG
+918 VADPEFG
-932 MIPVGELRRR
+932 RISLGTLKQK
-942 LPGRGDNFDQHV
+942 LPGRGDSFDQHL
-954 ARGSHGIDYPTAM
+954 ARGSHGIDYPTAK
-967 GSKLFLR
+967 GSKLFIK
-974 NGAREVSKTWTRWG
+974 NGARVVSKTTTVHG
-988 KMSIIQLP
+988 DKVVIQLP
-996 DGRRFSFLHGK
+996 DGRRFSFLHGKAT

>member
-1 MDQVNYRGYARSVG
+1 MDQVNYKGYARSVG

-66 QDRDRNYRWK
+66 QDRDKNYRWK

-85 AQQANNATRIKSAA
+85 AQQANNQTRIKSAA
-99 TKGDNTVSMLEG
+99 TKGDNAVSMLEG
-111 LSQFS
+111 LTQFS

-130 ADQTRLNGYLE
+130 DDQATLDGYME
-141 LMENGG
+141 VMENGG
-147 LSPRQQT
+147 ISPQQQA
-154 NIDNTKALLKQAGE
+154 NIDNTQALLNQAGE
-168 AQDNMVDGLQARNVN
+168 AQDKIVDGLQARNVN
-183 PSVVTKLLTGN
+183 PSVVTQLLTGN
-194 KDRDIGRVE
+194 KARDIGRVK
-203 AHMEIITAEFPAYLQ
+203 AHMEIITAEFPAFLQ
-218 EQYEQQNLHTA
+218 EQYEQQKLHTA

-251 LRYEFMGEY
+251 LRYEFMGES
-260 LMKMRGAINS
+260 LMKMRGAINA

-370 NLTAQRTIDEER
+370 NLISQRTDDTER
-382 EHQARDTQE
+382 EFQAKDTQE
-391 RRQGKEAEKGLLDW
+391 RRKGKEAEKGLLDW

-429 PTDRLQT
+429 PTDRLQV

-450 NEQFEAA
+450 NELFQAA
-457 AEDGTLDPEDV
+457 AEDGTLDSEDV
-468 NAPGVPFEVRQKWAS
+468 NAPGVPFEVREKWATA
-483 IAKGLSDARNDTG
+483 AKGMSDARNDAG

-674 LKKHG
+674 LTKHG

-684 QPGAVQAVK
+684 QPGAVQSVK

-717 VIIGNGNAPA
+717 AIIGSGNAPA
-727 TVRVGQAG
+727 TVRLGTSG

-746 GFRFPQVMAGMW
+746 GFQFPQVMAGMW
-758 ALESDWGKSHSG
+758 ALESGWGKYHSG

-783 GTLMN
+783 GTLKN

-793 DYGSVLESAKDFTE
+793 DYGSVLESAQDFTE
-807 LMKNTRYAP
+807 LMKDKRYAP
-816 GLAKARTPREAIQAI
+816 GLAKARTPRQALEAI
-831 AAAGYAGGESDYV
+831 AAAGYAGGESTYV

-850 MRGKGVNV
+850 MRGQGVNV
-858 DQPFAPTSSP
+858 DQPFATTSSP
-868 TRNQGHMTPTLAH
+868 TRNQGHMTPTLA
-881 FYITSDIGSPGQSHV
+881 YITSDIGPTSTGEHLDVKDVTGARFQENAL
-896 DIKQQDNP
+896 DNFV
-904 NTPQNE
+904 E
-910 FRGRFKEN
+910 
-918 ELDQYVVVQDPEFG
+918 VADPEFG
-932 MIPVGELRRR
+932 RISLGSLKQK
-942 LPGRGDNFDQHV
+942 LPGRGDSFDQHL
-954 ARGSHGIDYPTAM
+954 ARGSHGIDYPTAK
-967 GSKLFLR
+967 GSKLFIK
-974 NGAREVSKTWTRWG
+974 NGARVVSKTSTVHG
-988 KMSIIQLP
+988 DKVVIQLP
-996 DGRRFSFLHGK
+996 DGRRFSFLHGKAT

>member
-28 MAARDDRIIRGMDK
+28 MAARDDRIIRGMDT

-48 QVRDQYGA
+48 QVRDEYGA

-66 QDRDRNYRWK
+66 QDRDKNYRWK

-85 AQQANNATRIKSAA
+85 AQQANNETRIKSAA
-99 TKGDNTVSMLEG
+99 TKGDNAVSMLEG
-111 LSQFS
+111 LTQFS

-130 ADQTRLNGYLE
+130 ADQATLDGYME
-141 LMENGG
+141 VMENGG
-147 LSPRQQT
+147 LSPKQQAD
-154 NIDNTKALLKQAGE
+154 IDNTKALLNQAGE
-168 AQDNMVDGLQARNVN
+168 AQDKVVDGLQARNVN

-194 KDRDIGRVE
+194 KNRDVGRVQ
-203 AHMEIITAEFPAYLQ
+203 AHMEIITAEFPAFLQ

-251 LRYEFMGEY
+251 LRYEFMGES
-260 LMKMRGAINS
+260 LMKMRGAINA

-294 FIRTKDG
+294 FIRTKGG

-317 DGRTPMGRT
+317 DGRTPMGRA

-370 NLTAQRTIDEER
+370 NLISQRRDDTER
-382 EHQARDTQE
+382 EFQAKDTQE
-391 RRQGKEAEKGLLDW
+391 RRQGKEAEKGLLEW

-413 EETLKSIIQ
+413 EETLQSIIQ

-429 PTDRLQT
+429 PTDRLQV

-468 NAPGVPFEVRQKWAS
+468 NAPGVPFEVRQKWAT
-483 IAKGLSDARNDTG
+483 IAKGMSDARNDSG
-496 VSKEEVKSEFSTA
+496 ISKEEVKSEFSTA

-684 QPGAVQAVK
+684 QPGAVQAAK

-717 VIIGNGNAPA
+717 AIIGSGNAPA
-727 TVRVGQAG
+727 TVRVGTSG

-746 GFRFPQVMAGMW
+746 GFQFPQVMAGMW
-758 ALESDWGKSHSG
+758 ALESGWGKYHSG

-783 GTLMN
+783 GTLKN

-793 DYGSVLESAKDFTE
+793 DYGSVLESAQDFTE
-807 LMKNTRYAP
+807 LMKDKRYAP
-816 GLAKARTPREAIQAI
+816 GLAKARTPRQALEAI
-831 AAAGYAGGESDYV
+831 AAAGYAGGESTYV

-850 MRGKGVNV
+850 MRGQGVNV
-858 DQPFAPTSSP
+858 DQPFATTSSP
-868 TRNQGHMTPTLAH
+868 TRNQGHMTPTLA
-881 FYITSDIGSPGQSHV
+881 YISGNIGPTSTGQHLDV
-896 DIKQQDNP
+896 KQVGGG
-904 NTPQNE
+904 E
-910 FRGRFKEN
+910 FATN
-918 ELDQYVVVQDPEFG
+918 ALDQFVVVDDPE
-932 MIPVGELRRR
+932 L
-942 LPGRGDNFDQHV
+942 GRVPLGKTPITGTFASHT
-954 ARGSHGIDYPTAM
+954 ARGSHGIDYGLYSGT
-967 GSKLFLR
+967 KVYVR
-974 NGAREVSKTWTRWG
+974 NGARVVSKTTTVHG
-988 KMSIIQLP
+988 DKVVIQLP
-996 DGRRFSFLHGK
+996 DGRRFQFLTW

>member
-1 MDQVNYRGYARSVG
+1 
-15 FDPVKAPTEGLRQ
+15 
-28 MAARDDRIIRGMDK
+28 
-42 NRQEIK
+42 
-48 QVRDQYGA
+48 
-56 SLERKLNAEQ
+56 
-66 QDRDRNYRWK
+66 
-76 QQLRENRFK
+76 
-85 AQQANNATRIKSAA
+85 
-99 TKGDNTVSMLEG
+99 
-111 LSQFS
+111 
-116 STIAET
+116 
-122 VTEIKKQQ
+122 
-130 ADQTRLNGYLE
+130 
-141 LMENGG
+141 
-147 LSPRQQT
+147 
-154 NIDNTKALLKQAGE
+154 
-168 AQDNMVDGLQARNVN
+168 
-183 PSVVTKLLTGN
+183 
-194 KDRDIGRVE
+194 
-203 AHMEIITAEFPAYLQ
+203 
-218 EQYEQQNLHTA
+218 
-229 AERAAATPQLLE
+229 
-241 TYLKQNQVFG
+241 
-251 LRYEFMGEY
+251 
-260 LMKMRGAINS
+260 MKMRGAINA

-317 DGRTPMGRT
+317 DGRTPMGRA

-334 LLSDTTLFSDA
+334 LLADTTLFSDA

-370 NLTAQRTIDEER
+370 NLISQRTDDTER
-382 EHQARDTQE
+382 EFQAKDTQE
-391 RRQGKEAEKGLLDW
+391 RRKGKEAEKGLLDW

-429 PTDRLQT
+429 PTDRLQV

-450 NEQFEAA
+450 NELFQAA
-457 AEDGTLDPEDV
+457 AEDGTLDSEDV
-468 NAPGVPFEVRQKWAS
+468 NAPGVPFEVREKWATT
-483 IAKGLSDARNDTG
+483 AKGMSDARNDAG

-674 LKKHG
+674 LTKHG

-717 VIIGNGNAPA
+717 AIIGSGNAPA
-727 TVRVGQAG
+727 TVRVGTAG

-746 GFRFPQVMAGMW
+746 GFQFPQVMAGMW
-758 ALESDWGKSHSG
+758 ALESGWGKYHSG

-783 GTLMN
+783 GTLKN

-793 DYGSVLESAKDFTE
+793 DYGSVLESAQDFTE
-807 LMKNTRYAP
+807 LMKDTRYAP
-816 GLAKARTPREAIQAI
+816 GLAKARTPRQALEAI
-831 AAAGYAGGESDYV
+831 AAAGYAGGESTYV

-850 MRGKGVNV
+850 MRG
-858 DQPFAPTSSP
+858 
-868 TRNQGHMTPTLAH
+868 TRC
-881 FYITSDIGSPGQSHV
+881 
-896 DIKQQDNP
+896 
-904 NTPQNE
+904 
-910 FRGRFKEN
+910 
-918 ELDQYVVVQDPEFG
+918 
-932 MIPVGELRRR
+932 
-942 LPGRGDNFDQHV
+942 
-954 ARGSHGIDYPTAM
+954 
-967 GSKLFLR
+967 
-974 NGAREVSKTWTRWG
+974 
-988 KMSIIQLP
+988 
-996 DGRRFSFLHGK
+996 

>member
-48 QVRDQYGA
+48 QVRDEYGA

-66 QDRDRNYRWK
+66 QDRDKNYRWK

-99 TKGDNTVSMLEG
+99 TKGDNAVSMLEG
-111 LSQFS
+111 LTQFS

-130 ADQTRLNGYLE
+130 ADQDKLNGYLE

-147 LSPRQQT
+147 LSPKQQAD
-154 NIDNTKALLKQAGE
+154 IDNTKALLNQAGE
-168 AQDNMVDGLQARNVN
+168 AQDKIVDGLQARNVN

-194 KDRDIGRVE
+194 KARDIGRVK
-203 AHMEIITAEFPAYLQ
+203 AHMEIITAEFPAFLQ

-370 NLTAQRTIDEER
+370 NLISQRRDDTER
-382 EHQARDTQE
+382 EFQAKDTQE
-391 RRQGKEAEKGLLDW
+391 RRQGKEAEKGLLEW

-429 PTDRLQT
+429 PTDRLQV

-468 NAPGVPFEVRQKWAS
+468 NAPGVPFEVREKWATK
-483 IAKGLSDARNDTG
+483 AKRMSDARNDTG

-684 QPGAVQAVK
+684 QPGAVQSVK

-717 VIIGNGNAPA
+717 AIIGSGNAPA
-727 TVRVGQAG
+727 TVRVGTSG

-746 GFRFPQVMAGMW
+746 GFQFPQVMAGMW
-758 ALESDWGKSHSG
+758 ALESGWGKYHSG

-783 GTLMN
+783 GTLKN

-793 DYGSVLESAKDFTE
+793 DYGSVLESAQDFTE
-807 LMKNTRYAP
+807 LMKDKRYAP
-816 GLAKARTPREAIQAI
+816 GLAKARTPRQALEAI
-831 AAAGYAGGESDYV
+831 AAAGYAGGESTYV

-850 MRGKGVNV
+850 MRGQGVNV
-858 DQPFAPTSSP
+858 DQPFATTSSP
-868 TRNQGHMTPTLAH
+868 TRNQGHMTPTLA
-881 FYITSDIGSPGQSHV
+881 YITSDIGPTSTGEHLDVKDVTGARFQENAL
-896 DIKQQDNP
+896 DNFV
-904 NTPQNE
+904 E
-910 FRGRFKEN
+910 
-918 ELDQYVVVQDPEFG
+918 VADPEFG
-932 MIPVGELRRR
+932 RISLGSLKQK
-942 LPGRGDNFDQHV
+942 LPGRGDSFDQHL
-954 ARGSHGIDYPTAM
+954 ARGSHGIDYPTAK
-967 GSKLFLR
+967 GSKLFIK
-974 NGAREVSKTWTRWG
+974 NGARVVSKTSTVHG
-988 KMSIIQLP
+988 DKVVIQLP
-996 DGRRFSFLHGK
+996 DGRRFSFLHGKAT